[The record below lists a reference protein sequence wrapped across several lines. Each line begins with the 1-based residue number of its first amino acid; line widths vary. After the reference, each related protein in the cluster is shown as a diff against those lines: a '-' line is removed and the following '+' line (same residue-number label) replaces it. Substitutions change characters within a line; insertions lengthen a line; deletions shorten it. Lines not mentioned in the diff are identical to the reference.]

1 MTNKKLKLAAMSVAL
16 TACVAAQP
24 MAAHA
29 VEGPDPAEDNAAP
42 QAEPVAESSTPAPV
56 AEEGEKQEK
65 VGEQEEFFPPPVNE
79 EAKSEEQAPA
89 FGPGTKTDDI
99 IIDYKPAEKPEEPG
113 ESGKDGETDGSEG
126 SGETDETEN
135 PDGTYVKGDVIDN
148 SKKDEATGKDGKIG
162 EATKEETPDSSSSTT
177 VVDPDAE
184 VKKGDPVV
192 GKDEDGNTTI
202 TTPTETT
209 GTETTTTTGTGKADS
224 STTITDTKKGEEINL
239 DDELGKDVR
248 PDWKTDKDA
257 KLGDYTVDKVEPAKD
272 GNSKTLTLK
281 KTSPTEE
288 KEMAA
293 EDIAKL
299 LDVPEGGV
307 EKKEELDEE
316 GNPKTTYT
324 LKKEEISTDE
334 NGNTVTR
341 VTYYKITGNTV
352 ETTTETTLVLK
363 VEKGTVDVNNED
375 LTTEIELPSITAKNT
390 DETKTDVIEISS
402 EKLGEMLQD
411 EYYNNVTGEYV
422 YTENVDGKEYTYK
435 VKKMED
441 SKPLTNAQL
450 AERLGEGFTGDDNG
464 VYYKGEK
471 LTFDQMEAVRKT
483 LSYTVE
489 VTEVTKT
496 PGQVEGGQE
505 SIESAKET
513 AKLEAIKAA
522 LTDAARNAGIN
533 VETDDFK
540 NQLNTIDPTGK
551 GQLNLSYTD
560 ADGNVHTVTLRYN
573 GATVSA
579 PQPGTPDSSKDT
591 ETRKDVT
598 DNVITGTA
606 YVTGSNTWT
615 ESGSLNG
622 TYVKPGSGELPSLDG
637 WTIASKDPEKGTTT
651 YKKEDTVTS
660 PDGTS
665 TKITRTC
672 TITESSASLSDT
684 EKEEIAWAELLNQ
697 HPEYKNKDELKAA
710 GYNINI
716 SSMDFS
722 GIKCV
727 EWTIDELSESTK
739 TDAKDLNDKLVIPGG
754 KNWSIDEKA
763 RTITVDGKTYDKVTK
778 TNDGYTCTVEDKNG
792 VKTTYTFTKQAG
804 APLTPEEIQTAL
816 AGQYSVSADSIRLNA
831 DGKTATFTKGNETIT
846 VDYSTLSETLTVRKD
861 VHTSSS
867 VTDIIKDNKDLEKA
881 YDELWKQIQ
890 EIQSKLLPGEE
901 LWIGNLEV
909 TDKTEKTDIIKYF
922 TTAISPENMS
932 KDELIKA
939 LQEQERIAKNSTY
952 VANKGSDYEETKKN
966 YYSGE
971 KTDEFKSFSK
981 APDGS
986 KIEVYWKLTWWGGYY
1001 YYTDA
1006 NGQEVR
1012 VHSNTVHYE
1021 EQRDDIGHLD
1031 LASGSKLDLL
1041 PDKDDKVDQ
1050 TDCVLVSKNLK
1061 LEWNYDAGNLV
1072 NGKGNQLVGLD
1083 SKISWDDEGG
1093 EGNGHYEYDR
1103 GTPNNCPDK
1112 SAYYK
1117 LTGTVAYDP
1126 IKENGS
1132 IKLYQ
1137 GQRGDYWTPGI
1148 SAEDQAINAYLKA
1161 TGSSKTAASLTK
1173 KERDAIVGTYV
1184 VQIGTTGTNSTGESG
1199 YQVYLKSS
1207 ELTAYGYMTRDANT
1221 CINSTYK
1228 RQDGTWG
1235 YVGGYDLMISKLTQV
1250 SEGKV
1255 VGQTESTIK
1264 TITAPLSIRSSQD
1277 FANRLLE
1284 LNKQTTTHKT
1294 SESATAYG
1302 ENTSGGFD
1310 GAYTQNKSET
1320 VTGSGTGKGH
1330 YTTFTEVLKK
1340 LFTGSG
1346 SKEHDEGKVSYT
1358 YRTTDKVD
1366 TTPVSKETVTT
1377 TDAHVD
1383 YNYTSIETRTVT
1395 VNGEETVIVPPVT
1408 PPVDP
1413 DTPDGP
1419 VEDET
1424 PDEVM
1429 TPETPE
1435 LPAVQD
1441 AAPDEVVLPAEPEL
1455 PAVQDATALPQTGV
1469 NWMAALGMAFSG
1481 MLLTIAG
1488 AFASLKYKEK
1498 H

>member
-29 VEGPDPAEDNAAP
+29 VEGPDSVEDNAAP
-42 QAEPVAESSTPAPV
+42 QAEPAPV
-56 AEEGEKQEK
+56 EGKTAEGEVEGEEEKQE
-65 VGEQEEFFPPPVNE
+65 EFVPPVND
-79 EAKSEEQAPA
+79 EAKKDDQAPA

-113 ESGKDGETDGSEG
+113 KSGEDGEVDGSEG
-126 SGETDETEN
+126 SDETDETEN

-184 VKKGDPVV
+184 VKKGESVV

-248 PDWKTDKDA
+248 PDWSTDEKA
-257 KLGDYTVDKVEPAKD
+257 KLGDYTVKEVEPAKD

-281 KTSPTEE
+281 KTSEPET
-288 KEMAA
+288 KKMSA
-293 EDIAKL
+293 EDVAKL
-299 LDVPEGGV
+299 LDVPEDGV
-307 EKKEELDEE
+307 EKKTDDE
-316 GNPKTTYT
+316 GKTTYI
-324 LKKEEISTDE
+324 LKKEETSTDE

-363 VEKGTVDVNNED
+363 VEKGTVDVDNED
-375 LTTEIELPSITAKNT
+375 LTTEIKLPSITAKNT

-402 EKLGEMLQD
+402 EKLGKMLD
-411 EYYNNVTGEYV
+411 DKNYNKDTGEYV
-422 YTENVDGKEYTYK
+422 YTETVDGKEYTYK
-435 VKKMED
+435 VKKTENT
-441 SKPLTNAQL
+441 KPLTPAQL
-450 AERLGEGFTGDDNG
+450 AERLGEGFTADDNG

-471 LTFDQMEAVRKT
+471 LNFDQMKAVRKT

-505 SIESAKET
+505 SIKSAEET

-684 EKEEIAWAELLNQ
+684 EKEEIAWNELQ
-697 HPEYKNKDELKAA
+697 NKTGKDKATLIQE
-710 GYNINI
+710 GYSIDI
-716 SSMDFS
+716 GSMDFS
-722 GIKCV
+722 GIKRV

-816 AGQYSVSADSIRLNA
+816 AVQYSVSADSIRLNA

-881 YDELWKQIQ
+881 YDDLWKQIQ

-986 KIEVYWKLTWWGGYY
+986 KIEVYWKSTWWGGYY

-1072 NGKGNQLVGLD
+1072 NGKGNQPVGLD

-1093 EGNGHYEYDR
+1093 EGDGHYEYDR
-1103 GTPNNCPDK
+1103 GNPNNCPDK

-1137 GQRGDYWTPGI
+1137 GGYDGWHWV

-1173 KERDAIVGTYV
+1173 KERNAIVGTYV
-1184 VQIGTTGTNSTGESG
+1184 VKIGTTGTNSTGESG
-1199 YQVYLKSS
+1199 YQVYLKTS
-1207 ELTAYGYMTRDANT
+1207 ELTAYGYMSRDANT

-1228 RQDGTWG
+1228 RQTNSWD

-1284 LNKQTTTHKT
+1284 LNQQTTTHKT
-1294 SESATAYG
+1294 SERATAYG

-1310 GAYTQNKSET
+1310 GAYTQDKSET

-1340 LFTGSG
+1340 LFSGKGETSYDTGS
-1346 SKEHDEGKVSYT
+1346 VSYS
-1358 YRTTDKVD
+1358 YRTTDKVN

-1408 PPVDP
+1408 PPE
-1413 DTPDGP
+1413 TP

-1424 PDEVM
+1424 PDEVV

>member
-29 VEGPDPAEDNAAP
+29 VEGPDSVEDNAAP
-42 QAEPVAESSTPAPV
+42 QAEPAPV
-56 AEEGEKQEK
+56 EGKTAEGEVEGEEEKQE
-65 VGEQEEFFPPPVNE
+65 EFVPPEND
-79 EAKSEEQAPA
+79 EAKKDDQAPA

-99 IIDYKPAEKPEEPG
+99 IIDYKPAEKPDETGKSG
-113 ESGKDGETDGSEG
+113 EDGETDGSEG

-184 VKKGDPVV
+184 VKKGESVV

-209 GTETTTTTGTGKADS
+209 GTQTTTTTGTGKADS
-224 STTITDTKKGEEINL
+224 STTTITDTKKGDQIDLNE
-239 DDELGKDVR
+239 ELGEVR
-248 PDWKTDKDA
+248 PDWSTDKDA
-257 KLGDYTVDKVEPAKD
+257 KLGDYTVNKVEPAKD
-272 GNSKTLTLK
+272 GNSKELTLK
-281 KTSPTEE
+281 KTSEPET
-288 KEMAA
+288 KEMSA
-293 EDIAKL
+293 EDVAKL

-307 EKKEELDEE
+307 EKKTDDE
-316 GNPKTTYT
+316 GNTTYT
-324 LKKEEISTDE
+324 LKKEETSTDE

-341 VTYYKITGNTV
+341 VTYYEITGNSV
-352 ETTTETTLVLK
+352 KTTTETTLVLK
-363 VEKGTVDVNNED
+363 VEKGTVDVDNED

-402 EKLGEMLQD
+402 EKLGEMLKD
-411 EYYNNVTGEYV
+411 KYYNNDTGEYV
-422 YTENVDGKEYTYK
+422 YTETDANGKEYTYK
-435 VKKMED
+435 VKKTED
-441 SKPLTNAQL
+441 TKQLTNEQL
-450 AERLGEGFTGDDNG
+450 ANRLGEGFTSDADG
-464 VYYKGEK
+464 VYYNGEK
-471 LTFDQMEAVRKT
+471 LTFDQMDAVRKT

-522 LTDAARNAGIN
+522 LTDAAKKTGIN
-533 VETDDFK
+533 VDSEDFK

-560 ADGNVHTVTLRYN
+560 ADGNVHTVTLRYD

-579 PQPGTPDSSKDT
+579 PQPGSSDPSKDT

-606 YVTGSNTWT
+606 YVNGSNTWT

-637 WTIASKDPEKGTTT
+637 WTIASKDPEKGTTI

-660 PDGTS
+660 PDGTI

-672 TITESSASLSDT
+672 TITESSAPLSDT
-684 EKEEIAWAELLNQ
+684 EKEEIAWKALQ
-697 HPEYKNKDELKAA
+697 NKTGKDKATLIQE
-710 GYNINI
+710 GYSIDI
-716 SSMDFS
+716 GSMDFS
-722 GIKCV
+722 GIKRV

-739 TDAKDLNDKLVIPGG
+739 TDAKDLHDKLVIPGG

-763 RTITVDGKTYDKVTK
+763 GTITVDGKTYDKVTK
-778 TNDGYTCTVEDKNG
+778 TADGYTCTVEDKNG

-831 DGKTATFTKGNETIT
+831 DGKTATFTKGDETIT

-881 YDELWKQIQ
+881 YDALWKQIQ
-890 EIQSKLLPGEE
+890 EIQSKLQPGEE
-901 LWIGNLEV
+901 LWIG
-909 TDKTEKTDIIKYF
+909 KTKIDSTTKKEDIIKYF
-922 TTAISPENMS
+922 TKAISPENMS

-939 LQEQERIAKNSTY
+939 LQEQERIAKSSTY

-986 KIEVYWKLTWWGGYY
+986 KIEVYWKSTWLLGGYY

-1012 VHSNTVHYE
+1012 VDSNTVHYE

-1041 PDKDDKVDQ
+1041 PNEDGKVDQ
-1050 TDCVLVSKNLK
+1050 TDCVLVSKGLK
-1061 LEWNYDAGNLV
+1061 LEWNYDAGKLV
-1072 NGKGNQLVGLD
+1072 NGKDNQTVGLD

-1093 EGNGHYEYDR
+1093 EGSGHYEYDR
-1103 GTPNNCPDK
+1103 GNRNNNPDK

-1126 IKENGS
+1126 IKDKDGS

-1137 GQRGDYWTPGI
+1137 GQWGDYWNPGI
-1148 SAEDQAINAYLKA
+1148 SAEDEAINAYLKA
-1161 TGSSKTAASLTK
+1161 TGSSKTYRDLTT
-1173 KERDAIVGTYV
+1173 KERNAIVGTYV
-1184 VQIGTTGTNSTGESG
+1184 VKIGTTDTNSTGESG
-1199 YQVYLKSS
+1199 YQVYRKTS
-1207 ELTAYGYMTRDANT
+1207 ELTAYGYMSRDANT

-1228 RQDGTWG
+1228 RQNGTWD

-1294 SESATAYG
+1294 SESATASG
-1302 ENTSGGFD
+1302 ENTSGGFN
-1310 GAYTQNKSET
+1310 GAYTQDKSET

-1340 LFTGSG
+1340 FFTGSG

-1358 YRTTDKVD
+1358 HRTTDKVN

-1377 TDAHVD
+1377 TDAHVG

-1395 VNGEETVIVPPVT
+1395 VDGEETVIV

-1424 PDEVM
+1424 PDEVV

-1435 LPAVQD
+1435 LPPVQD
-1441 AAPDEVVLPAEPEL
+1441 ATPDDAAPETPVLPSDAVL
-1455 PAVQDATALPQTGV
+1455 PAVQDALPQTGV

-1481 MLLTIAG
+1481 MLLTIVG
-1488 AFASLKYKEK
+1488 AFTSLKYKEK

>member
-1 MTNKKLKLAAMSVAL
+1 M
-16 TACVAAQP
+16 
-24 MAAHA
+24 
-29 VEGPDPAEDNAAP
+29 
-42 QAEPVAESSTPAPV
+42 
-56 AEEGEKQEK
+56 
-65 VGEQEEFFPPPVNE
+65 NE

-99 IIDYKPAEKPEEPG
+99 TIDYKPAEKPEQPG
-113 ESGKDGETDGSEG
+113 KSGEDGEADGSEG

-162 EATKEETPDSSSSTT
+162 EAAKEETPDSSSSTT

-239 DDELGKDVR
+239 DDELGQDVR
-248 PDWKTDKDA
+248 PDWKTNKDA
-257 KLGDYTVDKVEPAKD
+257 KLGGYTVDKVEPAKD

-281 KTSPTEE
+281 KTSEPET
-288 KEMAA
+288 KEMSA
-293 EDIAKL
+293 EDVAKL

-352 ETTTETTLVLK
+352 ETTTETTLKLK
-363 VEKGTVDVNNED
+363 VEKGTVDVDEKD

-402 EKLGEMLQD
+402 EKLGEMLKD
-411 EYYNNVTGEYV
+411 EYYNNDTGEYV
-422 YTENVDGKEYTYK
+422 YTETDANGKEYTYK
-435 VKKMED
+435 VKKTED
-441 SKPLTNAQL
+441 TKPLTNKQL
-450 AERLGEGFTGDDNG
+450 ADRLGEGFTGDDNG

-471 LTFDQMEAVRKT
+471 LNLDQMEAVRKT

-505 SIESAKET
+505 SIESAEET

-522 LTDAARNAGIN
+522 LTDAAKKTGIN
-533 VETDDFK
+533 VDSEDFK

-560 ADGNVHTVTLRYN
+560 ADGNVHTVTLRYD

-579 PQPGTPDSSKDT
+579 PQPGSSDPSKDT

-651 YKKEDTVTS
+651 YKKEETVTS

-672 TITESSASLSDT
+672 TITESSASLTDA
-684 EKEEIAWAELLNQ
+684 EKEEIAWKELQ
-697 HPEYKNKDELKAA
+697 NKSGKDKATLLQE
-710 GYNINI
+710 GYSIDI
-716 SSMDFS
+716 GSMDFS
-722 GIKCV
+722 GIKRV
-727 EWTIDELSESTK
+727 EWTVDTLSESTK
-739 TDAKDLNDKLVIPGG
+739 TDTKDLNDKLVIPGG

-763 RTITVDGKTYDKVTK
+763 GTITVDGNIYRNVTK
-778 TNDGYTCTVEDKNG
+778 TDDGYTCTVEDKNG
-792 VKTTYTFTKQAG
+792 VKTTYTFTKKAG

-831 DGKTATFTKGNETIT
+831 DGKTATFTKGDETIT

-890 EIQSKLLPGEE
+890 EIRSKLQPGEE
-901 LWIGNLEV
+901 LWIG
-909 TDKTEKTDIIKYF
+909 KTKIDSTTQKEDIIKYF
-922 TTAISPENMS
+922 TKAISPENMS

-939 LQEQERIAKNSTY
+939 LQEQERIAKSSTY

-971 KTDEFKSFSK
+971 KTDEFKYFSK

-986 KIEVYWKLTWWGGYY
+986 KIEVYWKSTWGWNGYY

-1012 VHSNTVHYE
+1012 VHSNTVHSE
-1021 EQRDDIGHLD
+1021 EQRDDIKHLD

-1041 PDKDDKVDQ
+1041 PDEDGKVNQ

-1061 LEWNYDAGNLV
+1061 LEWNYDAGKLV
-1072 NGKGNQLVGLD
+1072 NGKDNQTVGLD

-1093 EGNGHYEYDR
+1093 EGSGHYEYDR
-1103 GTPNNCPDK
+1103 GNRNNNPDK

-1126 IKENGS
+1126 IKDKDGS

-1137 GQRGDYWTPGI
+1137 GQWGDYWNPGI
-1148 SAEDQAINAYLKA
+1148 SAEDEAINAYLKA
-1161 TGSSKTAASLTK
+1161 TGSSKTYRDLTT
-1173 KERDAIVGTYV
+1173 KERNAIVGTYV
-1184 VQIGTTGTNSTGESG
+1184 VKIGTTGTNSTGESG

-1235 YVGGYDLMISKLTQV
+1235 YVGGYDLMISELTQV
-1250 SEGKV
+1250 REGKV

-1294 SESATAYG
+1294 SERATASG
-1302 ENTSGGFD
+1302 ENTSGGFN
-1310 GAYTQNKSET
+1310 GAYTQDKSET

-1340 LFTGSG
+1340 FFTGSG

-1358 YRTTDKVD
+1358 HRTTDKVN

-1377 TDAHVD
+1377 TDAHVG
-1383 YNYTSIETRTVT
+1383 YNYTSIETRKVT

-1408 PPVDP
+1408 PPE
-1413 DTPDGP
+1413 TP

-1424 PDEVM
+1424 PDEVVM

-1435 LPAVQD
+1435 LPPVQD
-1441 AAPDEVVLPAEPEL
+1441 ATPDTPVLPSDAVL
-1455 PAVQDATALPQTGV
+1455 PAVQDALPQTGV

>member
-29 VEGPDPAEDNAAP
+29 VEGPDSVEDNAVP
-42 QAEPVAESSTPAPV
+42 QAEPAPV
-56 AEEGEKQEK
+56 EGKTAEGEVEGEEEKQE
-65 VGEQEEFFPPPVNE
+65 EFVPPVND
-79 EAKSEEQAPA
+79 EAKKDDQAPA

-113 ESGKDGETDGSEG
+113 E
-126 SGETDETEN
+126 TDETEN

-148 SKKDEATGKDGKIG
+148 NKKNEETGEDGKIG

-209 GTETTTTTGTGKADS
+209 GTQTTTTTGTGKADS
-224 STTITDTKKGEEINL
+224 ETTITDTKKGEEINL
-239 DDELGKDVR
+239 NEELGEVR

-257 KLGDYTVDKVEPAKD
+257 TLGGYTVKEVEPSED

-281 KTSPTEE
+281 KTSEPET
-288 KEMAA
+288 KEMSA
-293 EDIAKL
+293 EDVAKL

-307 EKKEELDEE
+307 EKKTDDE
-316 GNPKTTYT
+316 GNTTYT
-324 LKKEEISTDE
+324 LKKEETATDE

-341 VTYYKITGNTV
+341 VTYYKITGTTV

-435 VKKMED
+435 VKKTED
-441 SKPLTNAQL
+441 SKPLTNKQL
-450 AERLGEGFTGDDNG
+450 AARLGEGFSVDADGD
-464 VYYKGEK
+464 VCYKGEK
-471 LTFDQMEAVRKT
+471 LTFDQKEAVRKT

-505 SIESAKET
+505 SIKSAEET

-560 ADGNVHTVTLRYN
+560 ADGNVHTVTLHYD

-722 GIKCV
+722 GIKRV

-763 RTITVDGKTYDKVTK
+763 GTITVDGKTYDKVTK

-816 AGQYSVSADSIRLNA
+816 AGQYSVPADSIRLNA

-986 KIEVYWKLTWWGGYY
+986 KIEVYWKSTWWGGYY

-1072 NGKGNQLVGLD
+1072 NGKGNQPVGLD

-1093 EGNGHYEYDR
+1093 EGDGHYEYDR
-1103 GTPNNCPDK
+1103 GNPNNCPDK

-1148 SAEDQAINAYLKA
+1148 SAEDQAINAYLEA
-1161 TGSSKTAASLTK
+1161 TGSNKTAKDLSP
-1173 KERDAIVGTYV
+1173 KERNAIVGTYV
-1184 VQIGTTGTNSTGESG
+1184 VKIGTTGTNSTGESG
-1199 YQVYLKSS
+1199 YQVYLKTS

-1284 LNKQTTTHKT
+1284 LNQQTTTHKT
-1294 SESATAYG
+1294 SERATAYG

-1310 GAYTQNKSET
+1310 GAYTQDKSET

-1340 LFTGSG
+1340 LFSGKGETSYDTGS
-1346 SKEHDEGKVSYT
+1346 VSYS
-1358 YRTTDKVD
+1358 YRTTDKVN

-1395 VNGEETVIVPPVT
+1395 VNGEETVIVPPV
-1408 PPVDP
+1408 DP

-1424 PDEVM
+1424 PDEVV

-1435 LPAVQD
+1435 LPPVQD
-1441 AAPDEVVLPAEPEL
+1441 ATPDDAAPETPVLPSDVVL
-1455 PAVQDATALPQTGV
+1455 PAVQDALPQTGV

>member
-1 MTNKKLKLAAMSVAL
+1 M
-16 TACVAAQP
+16 
-24 MAAHA
+24 
-29 VEGPDPAEDNAAP
+29 
-42 QAEPVAESSTPAPV
+42 
-56 AEEGEKQEK
+56 
-65 VGEQEEFFPPPVNE
+65 NE

-99 IIDYKPAEKPEEPG
+99 TIDYKPAAKPEEPG
-113 ESGKDGETDGSEG
+113 E
-126 SGETDETEN
+126 TDEPET
-135 PDGTYVKGDVIDN
+135 PGDTHLKGDVIDN
-148 SKKDEATGKDGKIG
+148 SKKDEATGEDGKIG

-239 DDELGKDVR
+239 DDELGKGVR

-257 KLGDYTVDKVEPAKD
+257 KLGDYTVDKVENSKD
-272 GNSKTLTLK
+272 GNSKELTLK
-281 KTSPTEE
+281 KTSEPET
-288 KEMAA
+288 KEMSA
-293 EDIAKL
+293 EDVAKL
-299 LDVPEGGV
+299 LDVPEDGV
-307 EKKEELDEE
+307 EKKTDDE
-316 GNPKTTYT
+316 GKTTYT
-324 LKKEEISTDE
+324 LKKEETSTDE

-341 VTYYKITGNTV
+341 TTYYEITGNSV
-352 ETTTETTLVLK
+352 KTTTETTLKLK
-363 VEKGTVDVNNED
+363 VEKGTETKKDQD
-375 LTTEIELPSITAKNT
+375 LSTEAELPDSITVKNGKSELKVSKDILEKALDNGGTYT
-390 DETKTDVIEISS
+390 DTDKNITYTVTKKEESS
-402 EKLGEMLQD
+402 TKLSNE
-411 EYYNNVTGEYV
+411 
-422 YTENVDGKEYTYK
+422 
-435 VKKMED
+435 
-441 SKPLTNAQL
+441 QL
-450 AERLGEGFTGDDNG
+450 AKRLGDGFTYNAADDSIS
-464 VYYKGEK
+464 YKGEK
-471 LTFDQMEAVRKT
+471 LTISQNDVYRKL
-483 LSYTVE
+483 LSYDVT
-489 VTEVTKT
+489 VTETIKNE
-496 PGQVEGGQE
+496 GQVEGGQA
-505 SIESAKET
+505 SIDKANND

-522 LTDAARNAGIN
+522 LTDAAKKTGIN
-533 VETDDFK
+533 VDSEDFK

-573 GATVSA
+573 GATVSTDL
-579 PQPGTPDSSKDT
+579 GTPDSSKDT
-591 ETRKDVT
+591 ETREDVKDYTV
-598 DNVITGTA
+598 TGTA

-622 TYVKPGSGELPSLDG
+622 TYVKPGSGKLPSLDG

-651 YKKEDTVTS
+651 YKKEETVTS

-672 TITESSASLSDT
+672 TITESSASLSDA
-684 EKEEIAWAELLNQ
+684 EKEEIAWKELQ
-697 HPEYKNKDELKAA
+697 NKTGKDKATLLQE
-710 GYNINI
+710 GYSIDI
-716 SSMDFS
+716 GSMDFS
-722 GIKCV
+722 GIKRV
-727 EWTIDELSESTK
+727 EWTIDTLSESTK
-739 TDAKDLNDKLVIPGG
+739 TDTKDLNDKLVIPGG
-754 KNWSIDEKA
+754 KNWSIDENA
-763 RTITVDGKTYDKVTK
+763 GTITVDGNIYRNVTK
-778 TNDGYTCTVEDKNG
+778 TDDGYTCTVEDKNG

-831 DGKTATFTKGNETIT
+831 DGKTATFTKGDETIT

-867 VTDIIKDNKDLEKA
+867 VTGIIKDDKDLEKA

-890 EIQSKLLPGEE
+890 EIQSKLQPGEE
-901 LWIGNLEV
+901 LRIGE
-909 TDKTEKTDIIKYF
+909 TKIDSTTKKEDIIKYF
-922 TTAISPENMS
+922 TKAISPDDMS

-939 LQEQERIAKNSTY
+939 LQEQERIAKSSTY

-971 KTDEFKSFSK
+971 KTDEFKYFSK
-981 APDGS
+981 APDDS
-986 KIEVYWKLTWWGGYY
+986 KIEVYWKWTWWGGYY

-1012 VHSNTVHYE
+1012 VHSNTVHSE

-1041 PDKDDKVDQ
+1041 PDEDGKVNQ

-1061 LEWNYDAGNLV
+1061 LEWNYDAGKLV
-1072 NGKGNQLVGLD
+1072 NGKDNQTVGLD

-1093 EGNGHYEYDR
+1093 EGSGHYEYDR
-1103 GTPNNCPDK
+1103 GNRNNNPDK

-1126 IKENGS
+1126 IKDKDGS

-1137 GQRGDYWTPGI
+1137 GQWGDYWNPGI
-1148 SAEDQAINAYLKA
+1148 SAEDEAINAYLKA
-1161 TGSSKTAASLTK
+1161 TGSSKTYRDLTT
-1173 KERDAIVGTYV
+1173 KERNAIVGTYV
-1184 VQIGTTGTNSTGESG
+1184 VKIGTTGTNSTGESG

-1207 ELTAYGYMTRDANT
+1207 ELTAYGYMSRDANT

-1235 YVGGYDLMISKLTQV
+1235 YVGGYDLMISELTQV
-1250 SEGKV
+1250 REGKV

-1277 FANRLLE
+1277 FAKRLLE
-1284 LNKQTTTHKT
+1284 LNKQTTTTHKT
-1294 SESATAYG
+1294 GEGATAYG
-1302 ENTSGGFD
+1302 ENTSGDFD
-1310 GAYTQNKSET
+1310 GTYTQKKSET
-1320 VTGSGTGKGH
+1320 VEGSGTGKGH

-1340 LFTGSG
+1340 IFSGSG
-1346 SKEHDEGKVSYT
+1346 SKEHDEGSVSYT
-1358 YRTTDKVD
+1358 HRTTDKVN

-1377 TDAHVD
+1377 TDAHVG

-1408 PPVDP
+1408 PPE
-1413 DTPDGP
+1413 TP

-1424 PDEVM
+1424 PDEVV

-1435 LPAVQD
+1435 LPPVQD
-1441 AAPDEVVLPAEPEL
+1441 ATPDAPVLPSDAVL
-1455 PAVQDATALPQTGV
+1455 PAVQDALPQTGV

>member
-29 VEGPDPAEDNAAP
+29 VEGPDSVEDNAVP
-42 QAEPVAESSTPAPV
+42 QAEPAPV
-56 AEEGEKQEK
+56 EGKTAEGEVEGEEEKQE
-65 VGEQEEFFPPPVNE
+65 EFVPPEND
-79 EAKSEEQAPA
+79 EAKKDDQAPA
-89 FGPGTKTDDI
+89 FGPGTNTDDI
-99 IIDYKPAEKPEEPG
+99 IIDYKPAEKPD
-113 ESGKDGETDGSEG
+113 ESGE

-257 KLGDYTVDKVEPAKD
+257 KLGGYTVDKVEPAKD

-281 KTSPTEE
+281 KTSEPET
-288 KEMAA
+288 KKMSA
-293 EDIAKL
+293 EDVAKL

-307 EKKEELDEE
+307 EKKTDDE
-316 GNPKTTYT
+316 GNTTYT
-324 LKKEEISTDE
+324 LKKEETSTDE

-341 VTYYKITGNTV
+341 VTYYEITGNSV
-352 ETTTETTLVLK
+352 KTTTETTLKLK
-363 VEKGTVDVNNED
+363 VEKGTETKKDQD
-375 LTTEIELPSITAKNT
+375 LSTEAELPDSITVKNGKSELKVSKDILEKALDNGGTYT
-390 DETKTDVIEISS
+390 DTDKNITYTVTKKEESS
-402 EKLGEMLQD
+402 TKLSNE
-411 EYYNNVTGEYV
+411 
-422 YTENVDGKEYTYK
+422 
-435 VKKMED
+435 
-441 SKPLTNAQL
+441 QL
-450 AERLGEGFTGDDNG
+450 AKRLGDGFTYNAADDSIS
-464 VYYKGEK
+464 YKGEK
-471 LTFDQMEAVRKT
+471 LTISQNDVYRKL
-483 LSYTVE
+483 LSYDVT
-489 VTEVTKT
+489 VTETIKNE
-496 PGQVEGGQE
+496 GQVEGGQA
-505 SIESAKET
+505 SIDKANND

-522 LTDAARNAGIN
+522 LTDAAKKTGIN
-533 VETDDFK
+533 VDSEDFK

-560 ADGNVHTVTLRYN
+560 ADGNVHTVTLCYD

-579 PQPGTPDSSKDT
+579 PEPSSSDPSKNT
-591 ETRKDVT
+591 ETREDIKDYTV
-598 DNVITGTA
+598 TGTA

-622 TYVKPGSGELPSLDG
+622 TYVKPGSGELPSLEG
-637 WTIASKDPEKGTTT
+637 WTFDGIDTEKGTTT
-651 YKKEDTVTS
+651 YKKEETVTS

-665 TKITRTC
+665 TKIIRTC
-672 TITESSASLSDT
+672 TITESSASLSDA
-684 EKEEIAWAELLNQ
+684 EKADIAWAELLKQ
-697 HPEYKNKDELKAA
+697 HPEYKNEDELKAA
-710 GYNINI
+710 GYNIDI
-716 SSMDFS
+716 GSMDFS
-722 GIKCV
+722 GIKRV
-727 EWTIDELSESTK
+727 EWTIGTLSESTK
-739 TDAKDLNDKLVIPGG
+739 TDTKDLNDKLVIPGG

-763 RTITVDGKTYDKVTK
+763 GTITVDGDIYRNVTK

-831 DGKTATFTKGNETIT
+831 DGKTATFTKGDETIT

-890 EIQSKLLPGEE
+890 EIRSKLPPDEE

-909 TDKTEKTDIIKYF
+909 TDKTKKTDIIKYF

-986 KIEVYWKLTWWGGYY
+986 KIEVYWKWTLWGGYY

-1072 NGKGNQLVGLD
+1072 NGKDNQPVGLD

-1093 EGNGHYEYDR
+1093 EGDGHYEYDR

-1184 VQIGTTGTNSTGESG
+1184 VKIGTTDTNSTGESG
-1199 YQVYLKSS
+1199 YQVYLKTS

-1340 LFTGSG
+1340 LFSGKGETSYDTGS
-1346 SKEHDEGKVSYT
+1346 VSYS
-1358 YRTTDKVD
+1358 YRTPDEVITSA
-1366 TTPVSKETVTT
+1366 VSKTTKTT

-1408 PPVDP
+1408 PPE
-1413 DTPDGP
+1413 TP

-1424 PDEVM
+1424 PDEVV

-1435 LPAVQD
+1435 LPPVQD
-1441 AAPDEVVLPAEPEL
+1441 AAPDDAAPETPVLPSDAVL
-1455 PAVQDATALPQTGV
+1455 PAVQDALPQTGV

>member
-42 QAEPVAESSTPAPV
+42 QAEPAPV
-56 AEEGEKQEK
+56 EGKTAEGEVEGEEEKQE
-65 VGEQEEFFPPPVNE
+65 EFVPPEND
-79 EAKSEEQAPA
+79 EAKKDDQAPA
-89 FGPGTKTDDI
+89 FGPSTKTDDI

-113 ESGKDGETDGSEG
+113 KSGEDGEADGSEG

-257 KLGDYTVDKVEPAKD
+257 KLGGYTVDKVEPAKD

-281 KTSPTEE
+281 KTSEPET
-288 KEMAA
+288 KEMSA
-293 EDIAKL
+293 EDVAKL
-299 LDVPEGGV
+299 LDVPEDGV
-307 EKKEELDEE
+307 EKKTDDE
-316 GNPKTTYT
+316 GNTTYT
-324 LKKEEISTDE
+324 LKKEETSTDE

-341 VTYYKITGNTV
+341 TTYYEITGNTV
-352 ETTTETTLVLK
+352 ETTTETTLKLK
-363 VEKGTVDVNNED
+363 VEKGTETKKDQD
-375 LTTEIELPSITAKNT
+375 LSTEAELPDSITVKNGKSELKVSKDILEKALDNGGTYT
-390 DETKTDVIEISS
+390 DTDKNITYTVTKKEESS
-402 EKLGEMLQD
+402 TKLSNE
-411 EYYNNVTGEYV
+411 
-422 YTENVDGKEYTYK
+422 
-435 VKKMED
+435 
-441 SKPLTNAQL
+441 QL
-450 AERLGEGFTGDDNG
+450 AKRLGDGFTYNAADDSIS
-464 VYYKGEK
+464 YKGEK
-471 LTFDQMEAVRKT
+471 LTISQNDVYRKL
-483 LSYTVE
+483 LSYDVT
-489 VTEVTKT
+489 VTETIKNE
-496 PGQVEGGQE
+496 GQVEGGQA
-505 SIESAKET
+505 SIDKANND

-522 LTDAARNAGIN
+522 LTDAAKKTGIN
-533 VETDDFK
+533 VDSEDFK

-560 ADGNVHTVTLRYN
+560 ADGNVHTVTLRYD

-606 YVTGSNTWT
+606 YVPGSNTWT

-622 TYVKPGSGELPSLDG
+622 TYVKPGSGELPSLEG
-637 WTIASKDPEKGTTT
+637 WTFDGIDTEKGTTT
-651 YKKEDTVTS
+651 YKKEETVTS

-672 TITESSASLSDT
+672 TITESSASLSDA
-684 EKEEIAWAELLNQ
+684 EKADIAWAELLKQ
-697 HPEYKNKDELKAA
+697 HPEYKNEDELKAA
-710 GYNINI
+710 GYNIDI
-716 SSMDFS
+716 GSMDFS
-722 GIKCV
+722 GIKRV
-727 EWTIDELSESTK
+727 EWTIGTLSESTK
-739 TDAKDLNDKLVIPGG
+739 TDTKDLNDKLVIPGG
-754 KNWSIDEKA
+754 KNWSIDENA
-763 RTITVDGKTYDKVTK
+763 GTITVDGNIYRNVTK
-778 TNDGYTCTVEDKNG
+778 TDDGYTCTVEDKNG

-901 LWIGNLEV
+901 LWIG
-909 TDKTEKTDIIKYF
+909 KTKIDSTTKKEDIIKYF
-922 TTAISPENMS
+922 TKAISPENMS

-986 KIEVYWKLTWWGGYY
+986 KIEVYWKSTWLWYGYY

-1012 VHSNTVHYE
+1012 VDNNTVHYE

-1041 PDKDDKVDQ
+1041 PDEDGKVDQ

-1072 NGKGNQLVGLD
+1072 NGKGNQPVGLD

-1093 EGNGHYEYDR
+1093 KGDGHYEYDR
-1103 GTPNNCPDK
+1103 GNSNNCPDK

-1148 SAEDQAINAYLKA
+1148 SAEDEAINAYLKA
-1161 TGSSKTAASLTK
+1161 TGSNKTAASLTK

-1235 YVGGYDLMISKLTQV
+1235 YVGGYDLMISELTQV

-1277 FANRLLE
+1277 FAKRLLE
-1284 LNKQTTTHKT
+1284 LNKQTTTTHKT
-1294 SESATAYG
+1294 GEGATAYG

-1310 GAYTQNKSET
+1310 GAYTQDKSET

-1340 LFTGSG
+1340 IFSGSG

-1358 YRTTDKVD
+1358 HRTTDNVN

-1377 TDAHVD
+1377 TAAHVD

-1424 PDEVM
+1424 PDEVV

-1435 LPAVQD
+1435 LPPVQD
-1441 AAPDEVVLPAEPEL
+1441 ATPDAPVLPSDVVL
-1455 PAVQDATALPQTGV
+1455 PAVQDALPQTGV

-1481 MLLTIAG
+1481 MLLMVVG
-1488 AFASLKYKEK
+1488 AFTSLKYKEK

>member
-1 MTNKKLKLAAMSVAL
+1 M
-16 TACVAAQP
+16 
-24 MAAHA
+24 
-29 VEGPDPAEDNAAP
+29 
-42 QAEPVAESSTPAPV
+42 
-56 AEEGEKQEK
+56 
-65 VGEQEEFFPPPVNE
+65 
-79 EAKSEEQAPA
+79 
-89 FGPGTKTDDI
+89 
-99 IIDYKPAEKPEEPG
+99 
-113 ESGKDGETDGSEG
+113 
-126 SGETDETEN
+126 
-135 PDGTYVKGDVIDN
+135 
-148 SKKDEATGKDGKIG
+148 
-162 EATKEETPDSSSSTT
+162 
-177 VVDPDAE
+177 DPDAE

-209 GTETTTTTGTGKADS
+209 GTQTTTTTGTGKADS
-224 STTITDTKKGEEINL
+224 STTITDTKKGEEIDL

-248 PDWKTDKDA
+248 PNWKTDKDA
-257 KLGDYTVDKVEPAKD
+257 KLGDYTVDKVEPAED
-272 GNSKTLTLK
+272 GNSKELTLK

-288 KEMAA
+288 KEMSA
-293 EDIAKL
+293 EDVAKL

-316 GNPKTTYT
+316 GNPKTTYI
-324 LKKEEISTDE
+324 LKKEETSTDE

-341 VTYYKITGNTV
+341 VTYYEITGNSV
-352 ETTTETTLVLK
+352 KTTTETTLKLK
-363 VEKGTVDVNNED
+363 VEKGTETKKDQD
-375 LTTEIELPSITAKNT
+375 LSTEAELPDSITVKNGKSELKVSKDILEKALDNGGTYT
-390 DETKTDVIEISS
+390 DTDKNITYTVTKKEESS
-402 EKLGEMLQD
+402 TKLSNE
-411 EYYNNVTGEYV
+411 
-422 YTENVDGKEYTYK
+422 
-435 VKKMED
+435 
-441 SKPLTNAQL
+441 QL
-450 AERLGEGFTGDDNG
+450 AKRLGDGFTYNAADDSIS
-464 VYYKGEK
+464 YKGEK
-471 LTFDQMEAVRKT
+471 LTISQNDVYRKL
-483 LSYTVE
+483 LSYDVT
-489 VTEVTKT
+489 VTETIKNE
-496 PGQVEGGQE
+496 GQVEGGQA
-505 SIESAKET
+505 SIDKANND

-522 LTDAARNAGIN
+522 LTDAAKKTGIN
-533 VETDDFK
+533 VDSEDFK

-560 ADGNVHTVTLRYN
+560 ADGNVHTVTLRYD

-579 PQPGTPDSSKDT
+579 PQPGSSDPSKDT

-606 YVTGSNTWT
+606 YVNGSNTWT

-622 TYVKPGSGELPSLDG
+622 TYVKPGSGELPSLEG
-637 WTIASKDPEKGTTT
+637 WTFDGIDTEKGTTT
-651 YKKEDTVTS
+651 YKKEETVTS

-672 TITESSASLSDT
+672 TITESSASLSDA
-684 EKEEIAWAELLNQ
+684 EKADIAWAELLKQ
-697 HPEYKNKDELKAA
+697 HPEYKNEDELKAA
-710 GYNINI
+710 GYNIDI

-722 GIKCV
+722 GIKRV

-754 KNWSIDEKA
+754 KNWSIDENTG
-763 RTITVDGKTYDKVTK
+763 TITVDGNIYRNVTK
-778 TNDGYTCTVEDKNG
+778 TDDGYTCTVEDKNG
-792 VKTTYTFTKQAG
+792 VKTTYTFTKKAG

-831 DGKTATFTKGNETIT
+831 DGKTATFTKGDETIT

-867 VTDIIKDNKDLEKA
+867 VTGIIKDDKDLEKA

-890 EIQSKLLPGEE
+890 EIQSKLQPGEE
-901 LWIGNLEV
+901 LRIGE
-909 TDKTEKTDIIKYF
+909 TKIDSTTKKEDIIKYF
-922 TTAISPENMS
+922 TKAISPDNMS

-971 KTDEFKSFSK
+971 KTGEFKYFSK

-986 KIEVYWKLTWWGGYY
+986 KIEVYWKSTWGWNGYY

-1012 VHSNTVHYE
+1012 VHSNTVHSE

-1041 PDKDDKVDQ
+1041 PDEDGKVNQ

-1061 LEWNYDAGNLV
+1061 LEWNYDAGKLV
-1072 NGKGNQLVGLD
+1072 NGKDNQTVGLD

-1093 EGNGHYEYDR
+1093 EGSGHYEYDR
-1103 GTPNNCPDK
+1103 GNRNNNPDK

-1137 GQRGDYWTPGI
+1137 GGYDGWYWV

-1184 VQIGTTGTNSTGESG
+1184 VKIGTTGTNSTGESG

-1207 ELTAYGYMTRDANT
+1207 ELTAYGYMSRDANT

-1235 YVGGYDLMISKLTQV
+1235 YVGGYDLMISELTQV
-1250 SEGKV
+1250 REGKV

-1302 ENTSGGFD
+1302 ENTSGDFD
-1310 GAYTQNKSET
+1310 GTYTQKKSET
-1320 VTGSGTGKGH
+1320 VEGSGTGKGH

-1340 LFTGSG
+1340 IFSGSG

-1358 YRTTDKVD
+1358 HRTTDNVN

-1377 TDAHVD
+1377 TDAHVG

-1408 PPVDP
+1408 PPE
-1413 DTPDGP
+1413 TP

-1424 PDEVM
+1424 PDEVV

-1441 AAPDEVVLPAEPEL
+1441 ATPDAPVLPSDAVL
-1455 PAVQDATALPQTGV
+1455 PAVQDALPQTGV

>member
-1 MTNKKLKLAAMSVAL
+1 M
-16 TACVAAQP
+16 
-24 MAAHA
+24 
-29 VEGPDPAEDNAAP
+29 
-42 QAEPVAESSTPAPV
+42 
-56 AEEGEKQEK
+56 
-65 VGEQEEFFPPPVNE
+65 NE

-99 IIDYKPAEKPEEPG
+99 TIDYKPAEKPEQPG
-113 ESGKDGETDGSEG
+113 KSGEDGEADGSEG

-162 EATKEETPDSSSSTT
+162 TATKEETPDSSSSTT

-224 STTITDTKKGEEINL
+224 STTITDTKKGEEIDL

-257 KLGDYTVDKVEPAKD
+257 KLGGYTVDKVEPAKD

-281 KTSPTEE
+281 KTSEPET
-288 KEMAA
+288 KEMSA
-293 EDIAKL
+293 EDVAKL
-299 LDVPEGGV
+299 LDVPEDGV
-307 EKKEELDEE
+307 EKKTDDE
-316 GNPKTTYT
+316 GKTTYI
-324 LKKEEISTDE
+324 LKKEETSTDE

-352 ETTTETTLVLK
+352 ETTTETTLKLK
-363 VEKGTVDVNNED
+363 VEKGTVDVDEKD

-402 EKLGEMLQD
+402 EKLGEMLKD
-411 EYYNNVTGEYV
+411 EYYNNDTGEYV
-422 YTENVDGKEYTYK
+422 YTETDANGKEYTYK
-435 VKKMED
+435 VKKTED
-441 SKPLTNAQL
+441 TKPLTNKQL
-450 AERLGEGFTGDDNG
+450 ADRLGEGFTGDDNG

-471 LTFDQMEAVRKT
+471 LNLDQMEAVRKT

-505 SIESAKET
+505 SIKSAEET

-522 LTDAARNAGIN
+522 LTDAAKKTGIN
-533 VETDDFK
+533 VDSEDFK

-560 ADGNVHTVTLRYN
+560 ADGNVHTVTLRYD

-579 PQPGTPDSSKDT
+579 PQPGSSDPSKDT

-622 TYVKPGSGELPSLDG
+622 TYVKPGSGELPSFDG

-651 YKKEDTVTS
+651 YKKEETVTS

-722 GIKCV
+722 GIKRV
-727 EWTIDELSESTK
+727 EWTIDTLSESTK
-739 TDAKDLNDKLVIPGG
+739 TDTKDLNDKLVIPGG
-754 KNWSIDEKA
+754 KNWSIDENA
-763 RTITVDGKTYDKVTK
+763 GTITVDGNIYRNVTK
-778 TNDGYTCTVEDKNG
+778 TDDGYTCTVEDKNG
-792 VKTTYTFTKQAG
+792 VKTTYTFTKKAG

-901 LWIGNLEV
+901 LWIG
-909 TDKTEKTDIIKYF
+909 KTKIDSTTKKEDIIKYF
-922 TTAISPENMS
+922 TKAISPENMS

-986 KIEVYWKLTWWGGYY
+986 KIEVYWKSTWLWYGYY

-1012 VHSNTVHYE
+1012 VDNNTVHSE

-1041 PDKDDKVDQ
+1041 PDEDGKVDQ

-1072 NGKGNQLVGLD
+1072 NGKGNQPVGLD

-1093 EGNGHYEYDR
+1093 KGDGHYEYDR
-1103 GTPNNCPDK
+1103 GNSNNCPDK

-1148 SAEDQAINAYLKA
+1148 SAEDEAINAYLKA
-1161 TGSSKTAASLTK
+1161 TGSNKTAASLTK

-1235 YVGGYDLMISKLTQV
+1235 YVGGYDLMISELTQV

-1277 FANRLLE
+1277 FAKRLLE
-1284 LNKQTTTHKT
+1284 LNKQTTTTHKT
-1294 SESATAYG
+1294 GEGATAYG
-1302 ENTSGGFD
+1302 ENTSGDFD
-1310 GAYTQNKSET
+1310 GTYTQKKSET
-1320 VTGSGTGKGH
+1320 VEGSGTGKGH

-1340 LFTGSG
+1340 IFSGSG
-1346 SKEHDEGKVSYT
+1346 SKEHDEGSVSYT
-1358 YRTTDKVD
+1358 HRTTDKVN

-1377 TDAHVD
+1377 TDAHVG

-1408 PPVDP
+1408 PPE
-1413 DTPDGP
+1413 TP

-1424 PDEVM
+1424 PDEVV
-1429 TPETPE
+1429 TPETPKLPPVQDATPDAPVLPSDAV

-1441 AAPDEVVLPAEPEL
+1441 
-1455 PAVQDATALPQTGV
+1455 ALPQTGV

>member
-1 MTNKKLKLAAMSVAL
+1 M
-16 TACVAAQP
+16 
-24 MAAHA
+24 
-29 VEGPDPAEDNAAP
+29 
-42 QAEPVAESSTPAPV
+42 
-56 AEEGEKQEK
+56 
-65 VGEQEEFFPPPVNE
+65 NE

-89 FGPGTKTDDI
+89 FGPGIKTDDI
-99 IIDYKPAEKPEEPG
+99 TIDYKPAAKPEEPG
-113 ESGKDGETDGSEG
+113 E
-126 SGETDETEN
+126 TDEPET
-135 PDGTYVKGDVIDN
+135 PGDTHLKGDVIDN
-148 SKKDEATGKDGKIG
+148 SKKDEATGEDGKIG
-162 EATKEETPDSSSSTT
+162 TATKEETPDSSSSTT

-257 KLGDYTVDKVEPAKD
+257 KLGDYTVDKVEPAED
-272 GNSKTLTLK
+272 GNSKELTLK

-307 EKKEELDEE
+307 EKKTDNE
-316 GNPKTTYT
+316 GNTTYT
-324 LKKEEISTDE
+324 LKKEETSTDE

-341 VTYYKITGNTV
+341 VTYYEITGNSVKTR
-352 ETTTETTLVLK
+352 TETTLKLK
-363 VEKGTVDVNNED
+363 VEKGTVDVDEKD
-375 LTTEIELPSITAKNT
+375 LTTKVELPSITAKNT

-402 EKLGEMLQD
+402 EKLGEMLKD

-435 VKKMED
+435 VKKTENT
-441 SKPLTNAQL
+441 KPLTNEQL
-450 AERLGEGFTGDDNG
+450 ANRLGEGFTADANG

-471 LTFDQMEAVRKT
+471 LNLDQMEAVRKT
-483 LSYTVE
+483 LSYTVA
-489 VTEVTKT
+489 VTEITKNE
-496 PGQVEGGQE
+496 GQVEGGQE
-505 SIESAKET
+505 SIKSAEET

-522 LTDAARNAGIN
+522 LTDAAKKTGIN
-533 VETDDFK
+533 VDSEDFK

-560 ADGNVHTVTLRYN
+560 VDGNVHTVTLRYD

-579 PQPGTPDSSKDT
+579 PQPGSSDPSKNT
-591 ETRKDVT
+591 ETREDVKDNTV
-598 DNVITGTA
+598 TGTA

-622 TYVKPGSGELPSLDG
+622 TYVKPGSGKLPSLDG

-651 YKKEDTVTS
+651 YKKEETVTS

-672 TITESSASLSDT
+672 TITELSASLTDT
-684 EKEEIAWAELLNQ
+684 EKEEIAWKELQ
-697 HPEYKNKDELKAA
+697 NKTGKDKATLLQE
-710 GYNINI
+710 GYSIDI
-716 SSMDFS
+716 GSMDFS
-722 GIKCV
+722 GIKRV
-727 EWTIDELSESTK
+727 EWTIDTLSESTK
-739 TDAKDLNDKLVIPGG
+739 TDTKDLNDKLVIPGG
-754 KNWSIDEKA
+754 KNWSIDENA
-763 RTITVDGKTYDKVTK
+763 GTITVDGNIYRNVTK

-792 VKTTYTFTKQAG
+792 VKTTYTFTKKAG

-831 DGKTATFTKGNETIT
+831 DGKTATFTKGDETIT

-867 VTDIIKDNKDLEKA
+867 VTGIIKDDKDLEKA

-890 EIQSKLLPGEE
+890 EIQSKLQPGEE
-901 LWIGNLEV
+901 LRIGE
-909 TDKTEKTDIIKYF
+909 TKIDSTTKKEDIIKYF
-922 TTAISPENMS
+922 TKAISPDNMS

-939 LQEQERIAKNSTY
+939 LQEQERIAKSSTY

-971 KTDEFKSFSK
+971 KTGEFKYFSK

-986 KIEVYWKLTWWGGYY
+986 KIEVYWKSTWGWNGYY

-1012 VHSNTVHYE
+1012 VHSNTVHSE

-1041 PDKDDKVDQ
+1041 PDEDGKVNQ

-1072 NGKGNQLVGLD
+1072 NGKGNQTVGLD

-1093 EGNGHYEYDR
+1093 KGSGHYEYDR
-1103 GTPNNCPDK
+1103 GDPNKNPDK

-1137 GQRGDYWTPGI
+1137 GGYDGWHWV
-1148 SAEDQAINAYLKA
+1148 SAEDQAINAYLKE
-1161 TGSSKTAASLTK
+1161 TGSNKTAASLTK

-1184 VQIGTTGTNSTGESG
+1184 VKIGTTGTNSTGESG

-1235 YVGGYDLMISKLTQV
+1235 YVGGYDLMISELTQV
-1250 SEGKV
+1250 REGKV

-1277 FANRLLE
+1277 FAKRLLE
-1284 LNKQTTTHKT
+1284 LNKQTTTTHKT
-1294 SESATAYG
+1294 GEGATAYG

-1310 GAYTQNKSET
+1310 GTYTQKKSET
-1320 VTGSGTGKGH
+1320 VEGSGTGKGH

-1340 LFTGSG
+1340 IFSGSG
-1346 SKEHDEGKVSYT
+1346 SKEHDEGSVSYT
-1358 YRTTDKVD
+1358 HRTTDKVN

-1377 TDAHVD
+1377 TDAHVG

-1408 PPVDP
+1408 PPE
-1413 DTPDGP
+1413 TP

-1424 PDEVM
+1424 PDEVV

-1435 LPAVQD
+1435 LPPVQD
-1441 AAPDEVVLPAEPEL
+1441 ATPDAPVLPSDAVL
-1455 PAVQDATALPQTGV
+1455 PAVQDALPQTGV

>member
-29 VEGPDPAEDNAAP
+29 VEGPDSVEDNAAP
-42 QAEPVAESSTPAPV
+42 QAEPVVENSTPAPV
-56 AEEGEKQEK
+56 AEEGEKQEE
-65 VGEQEEFFPPPVNE
+65 VGEQEEFVPPVND
-79 EAKSEEQAPA
+79 EAKKDDQAPA

-99 IIDYKPAEKPEEPG
+99 AIDYKPAEKPEEP
-113 ESGKDGETDGSEG
+113 
-126 SGETDETEN
+126 GETDETEN

-148 SKKDEATGKDGKIG
+148 NKKNEETGKDGKIG

-248 PDWKTDKDA
+248 PNWKTDKDA
-257 KLGDYTVDKVEPAKD
+257 KLGGYTVDKVEPAKD

-281 KTSPTEE
+281 KTSEPET
-288 KEMAA
+288 KKMSA
-293 EDIAKL
+293 EDVAKL

-324 LKKEEISTDE
+324 LKKEETSTDE

-341 VTYYKITGNTV
+341 VTYYEITGNSVKTR
-352 ETTTETTLVLK
+352 TETTLKLK
-363 VEKGTVDVNNED
+363 VEKGTVDVDEKD

-402 EKLGEMLQD
+402 EKLGEMLKD
-411 EYYNNVTGEYV
+411 EYYNNDTGEYV
-422 YTENVDGKEYTYK
+422 YTETDANGKEYTYK
-435 VKKMED
+435 VKKTED
-441 SKPLTNAQL
+441 TKQLTNKQL
-450 AERLGEGFTGDDNG
+450 ADRLGEGFTGDDNG

-471 LTFDQMEAVRKT
+471 LTFDQKEAVRKT

-489 VTEVTKT
+489 VTEITKT

-560 ADGNVHTVTLRYN
+560 ADGNVHTVTLCYD

-579 PQPGTPDSSKDT
+579 PQPGSSDPSKDT

-606 YVTGSNTWT
+606 YVNGSNTWT

-637 WTIASKDPEKGTTT
+637 WTVDTNDPEKGTTI

-660 PDGTS
+660 PDGTI

-722 GIKCV
+722 GIKRV
-727 EWTIDELSESTK
+727 EWTIDEFSESTK
-739 TDAKDLNDKLVIPGG
+739 TNAKDLNDKLVIPGG

-816 AGQYSVSADSIRLNA
+816 AGQYSVPADSIRLNA
-831 DGKTATFTKGNETIT
+831 DGKTATFTKGDETIT

-890 EIQSKLLPGEE
+890 EIQSKLQPGEE

-932 KDELIKA
+932 RDELIKA
-939 LQEQERIAKNSTY
+939 LQEQERIAKSSTY

-986 KIEVYWKLTWWGGYY
+986 KIEVYWKWTRWGGYY

-1041 PDKDDKVDQ
+1041 PDKDGNVDQ

-1072 NGKGNQLVGLD
+1072 NGKDNQPVGLD

-1093 EGNGHYEYDR
+1093 KGKGNGHYEYDR
-1103 GTPNNCPDK
+1103 GNPNNCPDK

-1126 IKENGS
+1126 IKENGN

-1137 GQRGDYWTPGI
+1137 GGFDDYWHWV

-1173 KERDAIVGTYV
+1173 KERNAIVGTYV
-1184 VQIGTTGTNSTGESG
+1184 VKIGTTDTNSTGESG
-1199 YQVYLKSS
+1199 YQVYLKTS
-1207 ELTAYGYMTRDANT
+1207 ELTAYGYMSRDANT

-1294 SESATAYG
+1294 SERATASG

-1310 GAYTQNKSET
+1310 GAYTQDKSET

-1358 YRTTDKVD
+1358 YRTTDNVD

-1424 PDEVM
+1424 PDEVV

-1435 LPAVQD
+1435 LPPVQD
-1441 AAPDEVVLPAEPEL
+1441 ATPDDAAPETPVLPSDAVL
-1455 PAVQDATALPQTGV
+1455 PAVQDALPQTGV

>member
-1 MTNKKLKLAAMSVAL
+1 M
-16 TACVAAQP
+16 
-24 MAAHA
+24 
-29 VEGPDPAEDNAAP
+29 
-42 QAEPVAESSTPAPV
+42 
-56 AEEGEKQEK
+56 
-65 VGEQEEFFPPPVNE
+65 NE
-79 EAKSEEQAPA
+79 EAKKDDQAPA
-89 FGPGTKTDDI
+89 FGPGTKTEDI
-99 IIDYKPAEKPEEPG
+99 TIDYKPAEKPEEP
-113 ESGKDGETDGSEG
+113 D
-126 SGETDETEN
+126 ETDEPET
-135 PDGTYVKGDVIDN
+135 PGDTHLKGDVIDN
-148 SKKDEATGKDGKIG
+148 SKKNEETGEDGKIG

-239 DDELGKDVR
+239 DDELGQDVR
-248 PDWKTDKDA
+248 PDWKTDKDD
-257 KLGDYTVDKVEPAKD
+257 KLGGYTVDKVEPAED
-272 GNSKTLTLK
+272 GNSKELTLK
-281 KTSPTEE
+281 KTSEPET
-288 KEMAA
+288 KEMSA
-293 EDIAKL
+293 EDVAKL

-341 VTYYKITGNTV
+341 VTYYEITGNSV
-352 ETTTETTLVLK
+352 KTTTETTLKLK
-363 VEKGTVDVNNED
+363 VEKGTETKKDQD
-375 LTTEIELPSITAKNT
+375 LSTEAELPDSITVKNGKSELKVSKDILEKALDNGGTYT
-390 DETKTDVIEISS
+390 DTDKNITYTVTKKEESS
-402 EKLGEMLQD
+402 TKLSNE
-411 EYYNNVTGEYV
+411 
-422 YTENVDGKEYTYK
+422 
-435 VKKMED
+435 
-441 SKPLTNAQL
+441 QL
-450 AERLGEGFTGDDNG
+450 AKRLGDGFTYNAADDSIS
-464 VYYKGEK
+464 YKGEK
-471 LTFDQMEAVRKT
+471 LTISQNDVYRKL
-483 LSYTVE
+483 LSYDVT
-489 VTEVTKT
+489 VTETIKNE
-496 PGQVEGGQE
+496 GQVEGGQA
-505 SIESAKET
+505 SIDKANND

-522 LTDAARNAGIN
+522 LTDAAKKTGIN
-533 VETDDFK
+533 VDSEDFK

-560 ADGNVHTVTLRYN
+560 ADGNVHTVTLRYD

-579 PQPGTPDSSKDT
+579 PQPGSSDPSKDT
-591 ETRKDVT
+591 ETREDIKDYTV
-598 DNVITGTA
+598 TGTA

-622 TYVKPGSGELPSLDG
+622 TYVKPGSGELPSLEG
-637 WTIASKDPEKGTTT
+637 WTFDGIDTEKGTTT
-651 YKKEDTVTS
+651 YKKEETVTS

-672 TITESSASLSDT
+672 TITESSASLSDA
-684 EKEEIAWAELLNQ
+684 EKEEIAWKELQ
-697 HPEYKNKDELKAA
+697 NKTGKDKATLLQE
-710 GYNINI
+710 GYSIDI
-716 SSMDFS
+716 GSMDFS
-722 GIKCV
+722 GIKRV
-727 EWTIDELSESTK
+727 EWTIDTLSESTK
-739 TDAKDLNDKLVIPGG
+739 TDTKDLNDKLVIPGG
-754 KNWSIDEKA
+754 KNWSIDENA
-763 RTITVDGKTYDKVTK
+763 GTITVDGNIYRNVTK
-778 TNDGYTCTVEDKNG
+778 TDDGYTCTVEDKNG
-792 VKTTYTFTKQAG
+792 VKTTYTFTKKAG

-831 DGKTATFTKGNETIT
+831 DGKTATFTKGDETIT

-867 VTDIIKDNKDLEKA
+867 VTGIIKDDKDLEKA

-890 EIQSKLLPGEE
+890 EIQSKLQPGEE
-901 LWIGNLEV
+901 LRIGE
-909 TDKTEKTDIIKYF
+909 TKIDSTTKKEDIIKYF
-922 TTAISPENMS
+922 TKAISPDNMS

-971 KTDEFKSFSK
+971 KTGEFKYFSK

-986 KIEVYWKLTWWGGYY
+986 KIEVYWKSTWGWNGYY

-1006 NGQEVR
+1006 NGHEVR
-1012 VHSNTVHYE
+1012 VDSNTVHSE

-1031 LASGSKLDLL
+1031 RASGSKLDLL
-1041 PDKDDKVDQ
+1041 PDEDGKVNQ

-1061 LEWNYDAGNLV
+1061 LEWNYDAGKLV
-1072 NGKGNQLVGLD
+1072 NGKDNQTVGLD

-1093 EGNGHYEYDR
+1093 EGDGHYEYDR
-1103 GTPNNCPDK
+1103 GNPNKNPDK

-1126 IKENGS
+1126 IKDKDGS

-1137 GQRGDYWTPGI
+1137 GQWGDYWNPGI
-1148 SAEDQAINAYLKA
+1148 SAEDEAINAYLKA
-1161 TGSSKTAASLTK
+1161 TGSSKTYRDLTT
-1173 KERDAIVGTYV
+1173 KERNAIVGTYV
-1184 VQIGTTGTNSTGESG
+1184 VKIGTTGTNSTGESG

-1207 ELTAYGYMTRDANT
+1207 ELTAYGYMSRDANT

-1235 YVGGYDLMISKLTQV
+1235 YVGGYDLMISELTQV
-1250 SEGKV
+1250 REGKV

-1277 FANRLLE
+1277 FAKRLLE
-1284 LNKQTTTHKT
+1284 LNKQTTTTHKT
-1294 SESATAYG
+1294 GEGATAYG
-1302 ENTSGGFD
+1302 ENTSGDFD
-1310 GAYTQNKSET
+1310 GTYTQKKSET
-1320 VTGSGTGKGH
+1320 VEGSGTGKGH

-1340 LFTGSG
+1340 IFSGSG
-1346 SKEHDEGKVSYT
+1346 SKEHDEGSVSYT
-1358 YRTTDKVD
+1358 HRTTDKVN

-1377 TDAHVD
+1377 TDAHVG

-1408 PPVDP
+1408 PPE
-1413 DTPDGP
+1413 TP

-1424 PDEVM
+1424 PDEVV

-1435 LPAVQD
+1435 LPPVQD
-1441 AAPDEVVLPAEPEL
+1441 ATPDAPVLPSDAVL
-1455 PAVQDATALPQTGV
+1455 PAVQDALPQTGV

>member
-1 MTNKKLKLAAMSVAL
+1 M
-16 TACVAAQP
+16 
-24 MAAHA
+24 
-29 VEGPDPAEDNAAP
+29 
-42 QAEPVAESSTPAPV
+42 
-56 AEEGEKQEK
+56 
-65 VGEQEEFFPPPVNE
+65 NE

-99 IIDYKPAEKPEEPG
+99 TIDYKPAEKPEQPG
-113 ESGKDGETDGSEG
+113 KSGEDGEADGSEG

-162 EATKEETPDSSSSTT
+162 EAAKEETPDSSSSTT

-184 VKKGDPVV
+184 VKKGESVV

-224 STTITDTKKGEEINL
+224 STTITDTKKGEEIDL

-257 KLGDYTVDKVEPAKD
+257 KLGGYTVDKVEPAKD

-281 KTSPTEE
+281 KTSEPET
-288 KEMAA
+288 KEMSA
-293 EDIAKL
+293 EDVAKL
-299 LDVPEGGV
+299 LDVPEDGV
-307 EKKEELDEE
+307 EKKTDDE
-316 GNPKTTYT
+316 GKTTYI
-324 LKKEEISTDE
+324 LKKEETSTDE

-363 VEKGTVDVNNED
+363 VEKGTVDVDDKD
-375 LTTEIELPSITAKNT
+375 LTTKVELPSITAKNT

-411 EYYNNVTGEYV
+411 EYYNNITGEYV

-435 VKKMED
+435 VKKTENT
-441 SKPLTNAQL
+441 KPLTHAQL
-450 AERLGEGFTGDDNG
+450 AERLGEGFTADDNG

-471 LTFDQMEAVRKT
+471 LTFDEMEAVRKT

-505 SIESAKET
+505 SIKSAEET

-522 LTDAARNAGIN
+522 LTDAAKKTGIN
-533 VETDDFK
+533 VDSEDFK

-560 ADGNVHTVTLRYN
+560 ADGNVHTVTLRYD

-579 PQPGTPDSSKDT
+579 PQPGSSDPSKDT

-598 DNVITGTA
+598 DNTVTGTA

-651 YKKEDTVTS
+651 YKKEETVTS

-672 TITESSASLSDT
+672 TITESSASLTDT
-684 EKEEIAWAELLNQ
+684 EKEEIAWKELQ
-697 HPEYKNKDELKAA
+697 NKTGKDKATLLQE
-710 GYNINI
+710 GYSIDI
-716 SSMDFS
+716 GSMDFS
-722 GIKCV
+722 GIKRV
-727 EWTIDELSESTK
+727 EWTIDTLSESTK
-739 TDAKDLNDKLVIPGG
+739 TDTKDLNDKLVIPGG
-754 KNWSIDEKA
+754 KNWSIDENA
-763 RTITVDGKTYDKVTK
+763 GTITVDGNIYRNVTK

-792 VKTTYTFTKQAG
+792 VKTTYTFTKKAG

-831 DGKTATFTKGNETIT
+831 DGKTATFTKGDETIT

-890 EIQSKLLPGEE
+890 EIQNKLQPDEE
-901 LWIGNLEV
+901 LWIG
-909 TDKTEKTDIIKYF
+909 KTKIDSTTKKEDIIKYF
-922 TTAISPENMS
+922 TKAISPENMS

-939 LQEQERIAKNSTY
+939 LQEQERIAKSSTY

-971 KTDEFKSFSK
+971 KTDEFKYFSK

-986 KIEVYWKLTWWGGYY
+986 KIEVYWKWTRWGGYY

-1012 VHSNTVHYE
+1012 VHSNTVHSE

-1041 PDKDDKVDQ
+1041 PDEDGKVNQ
-1050 TDCVLVSKNLK
+1050 TDCVLVSKDLK

-1072 NGKGNQLVGLD
+1072 NGKGNQTVGLD

-1093 EGNGHYEYDR
+1093 EGSGHYEYDR
-1103 GTPNNCPDK
+1103 GNRNNNPDK

-1126 IKENGS
+1126 IKDKDGS

-1137 GQRGDYWTPGI
+1137 GQWGDYWNPGI
-1148 SAEDQAINAYLKA
+1148 SAEDEAINAYLKA
-1161 TGSSKTAASLTK
+1161 TGSSKTYRDLTT
-1173 KERDAIVGTYV
+1173 KERNAIVGTYV
-1184 VQIGTTGTNSTGESG
+1184 VKIGTTGTNSTGESG

-1207 ELTAYGYMTRDANT
+1207 ELTAYGYMSRDANT

-1235 YVGGYDLMISKLTQV
+1235 YVGGYDLMISELTQV

-1255 VGQTESTIK
+1255 IGQTESTIK

-1277 FANRLLE
+1277 FAKRLLE

-1294 SESATAYG
+1294 GEGATAYG
-1302 ENTSGGFD
+1302 ENTSGDFD
-1310 GAYTQNKSET
+1310 GAYTQKKSET
-1320 VTGSGTGKGH
+1320 VEGSGTGKGH

-1340 LFTGSG
+1340 IFSGSG
-1346 SKEHDEGKVSYT
+1346 SKEHDEGSVSYT
-1358 YRTTDKVD
+1358 HRTTDKVN

-1377 TDAHVD
+1377 TNAHVD

-1408 PPVDP
+1408 P
-1413 DTPDGP
+1413 DGP

-1424 PDEVM
+1424 PDEVV

-1435 LPAVQD
+1435 LPPVQD
-1441 AAPDEVVLPAEPEL
+1441 ATPDAPVLPSDAVL
-1455 PAVQDATALPQTGV
+1455 PAVQDALPQTGV

-1488 AFASLKYKEK
+1488 AFASLRYKEK

>member
-1 MTNKKLKLAAMSVAL
+1 MTNKNLKLAAMSVAL

-24 MAAHA
+24 LVAHA
-29 VEGPDPAEDNAAP
+29 VDAPAEPEGKDADPKAALEEGADLKGQEENAP
-42 QAEPVAESSTPAPV
+42 EGKDQVEAPV
-56 AEEGEKQEK
+56 NKEAPKEDQE
-65 VGEQEEFFPPPVNE
+65 
-79 EAKSEEQAPA
+79 PA
-89 FGPGTKTDDI
+89 FAPDTESKDVE
-99 IIDYKPAEKPEEPG
+99 IDYKDPQPDP
-113 ESGKDGETDGSEG
+113 KDPDT
-126 SGETDETEN
+126 TITE
-135 PDGTYVKGDVIDN
+135 GDVIDT
-148 SKKDEATGKDGKIG
+148 SKKDEETGETGKIG

-248 PDWKTDKDA
+248 PDWSTDEKA
-257 KLGDYTVDKVEPAKD
+257 KLGGYTVDKVEPAKD

-281 KTSPTEE
+281 KTSEPET
-288 KEMAA
+288 KKMSA
-293 EDIAKL
+293 EDVAKL
-299 LDVPEGGV
+299 LDVPEDGV
-307 EKKEELDEE
+307 EKKTDDE
-316 GNPKTTYT
+316 GKTTYI
-324 LKKEEISTDE
+324 LKKEETSTDE

-435 VKKMED
+435 VKKTED

-522 LTDAARNAGIN
+522 LTDAAQNAGIN

-560 ADGNVHTVTLRYN
+560 ADGNVHTVTLRYD

-579 PQPGTPDSSKDT
+579 PQPGSSDPSKDT

-606 YVTGSNTWT
+606 YVNGSNTWT

-637 WTIASKDPEKGTTT
+637 WTVDTNDPEKGTTI

-660 PDGTS
+660 PDGTI

-722 GIKCV
+722 GIKRV

-763 RTITVDGKTYDKVTK
+763 GTITVDGKTYDKVTK

-867 VTDIIKDNKDLEKA
+867 VTDIIKDDKDLEKA

-890 EIQSKLLPGEE
+890 EIQSKLQPGEE

-952 VANKGSDYEETKKN
+952 VANAGSKYEETKKN

-971 KTDEFKSFSK
+971 TESK
-981 APDGS
+981 YYYQPWGGS
-986 KIEVYWKLTWWGGYY
+986 KIEVTPAGQPGWY
-1001 YYTDA
+1001 YYTNDKGEKEYVPWWDVERQDTR
-1006 NGQEVR
+1006 N
-1012 VHSNTVHYE
+1012 
-1021 EQRDDIGHLD
+1021 DIGHLD

-1041 PDKDDKVDQ
+1041 PDKDGKVDQ
-1050 TDCVLVSKNLK
+1050 TDCVLVSKDLK

-1072 NGKGNQLVGLD
+1072 NGKGNQTVGLD

-1093 EGNGHYEYDR
+1093 KGNGHYEYDR
-1103 GTPNNCPDK
+1103 GDPNNNPDK

-1126 IKENGS
+1126 IKDKDGS

-1148 SAEDQAINAYLKA
+1148 SAEDQAINAYLEA
-1161 TGSSKTAASLTK
+1161 TGSNKTAKDLSP
-1173 KERDAIVGTYV
+1173 KERNAIVGTYV
-1184 VQIGTTGTNSTGESG
+1184 VKIGTTDTNSTGESG
-1199 YQVYLKSS
+1199 YQVYLKTS

-1235 YVGGYDLMISKLTQV
+1235 YVGGYDLMISELTQV
-1250 SEGKV
+1250 REGKV

-1294 SESATAYG
+1294 SESATASG

-1340 LFTGSG
+1340 LFSG
-1346 SKEHDEGKVSYT
+1346 KVETTYDEGKVSYT
-1358 YRTTDKVD
+1358 HRTTDKVN

-1408 PPVDP
+1408 PPE
-1413 DTPDGP
+1413 TP

-1424 PDEVM
+1424 PDEVV

-1435 LPAVQD
+1435 LPPVQD
-1441 AAPDEVVLPAEPEL
+1441 ATPDDAAPETPVLPSDAVL
-1455 PAVQDATALPQTGV
+1455 PAVQDALPQTGV

>member
-1 MTNKKLKLAAMSVAL
+1 M
-16 TACVAAQP
+16 
-24 MAAHA
+24 
-29 VEGPDPAEDNAAP
+29 
-42 QAEPVAESSTPAPV
+42 
-56 AEEGEKQEK
+56 
-65 VGEQEEFFPPPVNE
+65 NE
-79 EAKSEEQAPA
+79 EAKKDDQAPA

-99 IIDYKPAEKPEEPG
+99 TIDYKPAEKPEEP
-113 ESGKDGETDGSEG
+113 
-126 SGETDETEN
+126 GETDETEN

-239 DDELGKDVR
+239 DDELGQDVR

-257 KLGDYTVDKVEPAKD
+257 KLGGYTVDKVEPAED
-272 GNSKTLTLK
+272 GNSKELTLK
-281 KTSPTEE
+281 KTSEPET
-288 KEMAA
+288 KEMSA
-293 EDIAKL
+293 EDVAKL

-307 EKKEELDEE
+307 EKKTDDE
-316 GNPKTTYT
+316 GNTTYT
-324 LKKEEISTDE
+324 LKKEETSTDE

-341 VTYYKITGNTV
+341 VTYYEITGNSV
-352 ETTTETTLVLK
+352 KTTTETTLKLK
-363 VEKGTVDVNNED
+363 VEKGTETKKDQD
-375 LTTEIELPSITAKNT
+375 LSTEAELPDSITVKNGKSELKVSKDILEKALDNGGTYT
-390 DETKTDVIEISS
+390 DTDKNITYTVTKKEESS
-402 EKLGEMLQD
+402 TKLSNE
-411 EYYNNVTGEYV
+411 
-422 YTENVDGKEYTYK
+422 
-435 VKKMED
+435 
-441 SKPLTNAQL
+441 QL
-450 AERLGEGFTGDDNG
+450 AKRLGDGFTYNAADDSIS
-464 VYYKGEK
+464 YKGEK
-471 LTFDQMEAVRKT
+471 LTISQNDVYRKL
-483 LSYTVE
+483 LSYDVT
-489 VTEVTKT
+489 VTETIKNE
-496 PGQVEGGQE
+496 GQVEGGQA
-505 SIESAKET
+505 SIDKANND

-522 LTDAARNAGIN
+522 LTDAAKKTGIN
-533 VETDDFK
+533 VDSEDFK

-560 ADGNVHTVTLRYN
+560 ADGNVHTVTLCYD

-579 PQPGTPDSSKDT
+579 PEPGSSDPSKNT
-591 ETRKDVT
+591 ETREDIKDYTV
-598 DNVITGTA
+598 TGTA

-622 TYVKPGSGELPSLDG
+622 TYVKPGSGELPSLEG
-637 WTIASKDPEKGTTT
+637 WTFDGIDTEKGTTT
-651 YKKEDTVTS
+651 YKKEETVTS

-672 TITESSASLSDT
+672 TIKESSASLTDA
-684 EKEEIAWAELLNQ
+684 EKEEIAWKELQ
-697 HPEYKNKDELKAA
+697 NKSGKDKATLLQE
-710 GYNINI
+710 GYSIDI
-716 SSMDFS
+716 GSMDFS
-722 GIKCV
+722 GIKRV
-727 EWTIDELSESTK
+727 EWTIDTLSESTK
-739 TDAKDLNDKLVIPGG
+739 TDTKDLNDKLVIPGG
-754 KNWSIDEKA
+754 KNWSIDENA
-763 RTITVDGKTYDKVTK
+763 GTITVDGNIYRNVTK
-778 TNDGYTCTVEDKNG
+778 TDDGYTCTVEDKNG
-792 VKTTYTFTKQAG
+792 VKTTYTFTKKAG

-831 DGKTATFTKGNETIT
+831 DGKTATFTKGDETIT

-867 VTDIIKDNKDLEKA
+867 VTGIIKDDKDLEKA

-890 EIQSKLLPGEE
+890 EIQSKLQPGEE
-901 LWIGNLEV
+901 LRIGE
-909 TDKTEKTDIIKYF
+909 TKIDSTTKKEDIIKYF
-922 TTAISPENMS
+922 TKAISPDNMS

-971 KTDEFKSFSK
+971 KTGEFKYFSK

-986 KIEVYWKLTWWGGYY
+986 KIEVYWKSTWGWNGYY

-1012 VHSNTVHYE
+1012 VHSNTVHSE

-1041 PDKDDKVDQ
+1041 PDEDGKVNQ

-1061 LEWNYDAGNLV
+1061 LEWNYDAGKLV
-1072 NGKGNQLVGLD
+1072 NGKDNQTVGLD

-1093 EGNGHYEYDR
+1093 EGSGHYEYDR
-1103 GTPNNCPDK
+1103 GNRNNNPDK

-1137 GQRGDYWTPGI
+1137 GQWGDYWNPGI
-1148 SAEDQAINAYLKA
+1148 SAEDEAINAYLKA
-1161 TGSSKTAASLTK
+1161 TGSSKTYRDLTT
-1173 KERDAIVGTYV
+1173 KERNAIVGTYV
-1184 VQIGTTGTNSTGESG
+1184 VKIGTTGTNSTGESG

-1207 ELTAYGYMTRDANT
+1207 ELTAYGYMSRDANT

-1235 YVGGYDLMISKLTQV
+1235 YVGGYDLMISELTQV

-1255 VGQTESTIK
+1255 IGQTESTIK

-1277 FANRLLE
+1277 FAKRLLE
-1284 LNKQTTTHKT
+1284 LNKQTTTTHKT
-1294 SESATAYG
+1294 GEGATAYG
-1302 ENTSGGFD
+1302 ENTSGDFD
-1310 GAYTQNKSET
+1310 GTYTQKKSET
-1320 VTGSGTGKGH
+1320 VEASGTGSGH

-1340 LFTGSG
+1340 IFSGSG
-1346 SKEHDEGKVSYT
+1346 SKEHDEGSVSYT
-1358 YRTTDKVD
+1358 HRTTDKVN

-1395 VNGEETVIVPPVT
+1395 VNGEETVIVPPV
-1408 PPVDP
+1408 DP

-1424 PDEVM
+1424 PDEVV

-1435 LPAVQD
+1435 LPPVQD
-1441 AAPDEVVLPAEPEL
+1441 ATPDAPVLPSDAVL
-1455 PAVQDATALPQTGV
+1455 PAVQDALPQTGV

>member
-29 VEGPDPAEDNAAP
+29 VEGPDSVEDNAAP
-42 QAEPVAESSTPAPV
+42 QAEPVAESPTPAPV
-56 AEEGEKQEK
+56 AEEGEKQEEA
-65 VGEQEEFFPPPVNE
+65 GEQEEFVPPVND
-79 EAKSEEQAPA
+79 EAKKDDQAPA

-99 IIDYKPAEKPEEPG
+99 TIDYKPAEKPEEP
-113 ESGKDGETDGSEG
+113 
-126 SGETDETEN
+126 GETDETEN

-184 VKKGDPVV
+184 VKKGESVV

-209 GTETTTTTGTGKADS
+209 GTQTTTTTGIGKADS

-248 PDWKTDKDA
+248 PDWSTDEKA
-257 KLGDYTVDKVEPAKD
+257 KLGDYTVKEVEPSED

-281 KTSPTEE
+281 KTSEPET
-288 KEMAA
+288 KKMSA
-293 EDIAKL
+293 EDVAKL

-307 EKKEELDEE
+307 EKKTDDE
-316 GNPKTTYT
+316 GNTTYT
-324 LKKEEISTDE
+324 LKKEETSTDE

-341 VTYYKITGNTV
+341 TTYYEITGNSVKTR
-352 ETTTETTLVLK
+352 TETTLKLK
-363 VEKGTVDVNNED
+363 VEKGTVDVDDKD
-375 LTTEIELPSITAKNT
+375 LTTEIKLPSITAKNT

-402 EKLGEMLQD
+402 EKLGEMLKD

-422 YTENVDGKEYTYK
+422 YTETVDGKEYTYK
-435 VKKMED
+435 VKKTED
-441 SKPLTNAQL
+441 TNSLTNDQL
-450 AERLGEGFTGDDNG
+450 ANRLGDGFSVDADGD
-464 VYYKGEK
+464 VCYKGEK
-471 LTFDQMEAVRKT
+471 LTFDQMKAVRKT
-483 LSYTVE
+483 LSYTVA

-505 SIESAKET
+505 SIKSAEET

-522 LTDAARNAGIN
+522 LTDAAKKTGIDVDSEN
-533 VETDDFK
+533 FK

-560 ADGNVHTVTLRYN
+560 ADGNVHTVTLRYD

-579 PQPGTPDSSKDT
+579 PQPGSSDPIKDT

-622 TYVKPGSGELPSLDG
+622 TYVKPGSGKLPSLDG
-637 WTIASKDPEKGTTT
+637 WTVDINDPEKGTTI
-651 YKKEDTVTS
+651 YKKEDTVTL

-722 GIKCV
+722 GIKRV

-763 RTITVDGKTYDKVTK
+763 GTITVDGKTYDKVTK

-816 AGQYSVSADSIRLNA
+816 AGQYSVPADSIRLNA
-831 DGKTATFTKGNETIT
+831 DGKTATFTKGDETIT

-939 LQEQERIAKNSTY
+939 LQEQERIAKSSTY

-986 KIEVYWKLTWWGGYY
+986 KIEVYWKWTRWGGYY

-1041 PDKDDKVDQ
+1041 PDKDGNVDQ
-1050 TDCVLVSKNLK
+1050 TDCVLVSKN

-1072 NGKGNQLVGLD
+1072 NGKGNQPVGLD

-1093 EGNGHYEYDR
+1093 KGNGHYEYDR
-1103 GTPNNCPDK
+1103 GNPNNCPDK

-1126 IKENGS
+1126 IKENGN

-1137 GQRGDYWTPGI
+1137 GGFDDYWYWV

-1161 TGSSKTAASLTK
+1161 TGSNKTAASLTK
-1173 KERDAIVGTYV
+1173 KERNAIVGTYV
-1184 VQIGTTGTNSTGESG
+1184 VKIGTTDTNSTGESG
-1199 YQVYLKSS
+1199 YQVYLKTS

-1302 ENTSGGFD
+1302 ENTSGGFN
-1310 GAYTQNKSET
+1310 GAYTQDKSET

-1340 LFTGSG
+1340 LFSGKGETSYDTGS
-1346 SKEHDEGKVSYT
+1346 VSYS
-1358 YRTTDKVD
+1358 YRTTDKVN

-1408 PPVDP
+1408 PPE
-1413 DTPDGP
+1413 TP

-1424 PDEVM
+1424 PDEVV

-1435 LPAVQD
+1435 LPPVQD
-1441 AAPDEVVLPAEPEL
+1441 ATPDEVVLPAEPEL
-1455 PAVQDATALPQTGV
+1455 PAVEAAAALPKTGV
-1469 NWMAALGMAFSG
+1469 NWIAALGMAFSG

>member
-1 MTNKKLKLAAMSVAL
+1 M
-16 TACVAAQP
+16 
-24 MAAHA
+24 
-29 VEGPDPAEDNAAP
+29 
-42 QAEPVAESSTPAPV
+42 
-56 AEEGEKQEK
+56 
-65 VGEQEEFFPPPVNE
+65 NE

-99 IIDYKPAEKPEEPG
+99 TIDYKPAAKPGEPG

-162 EATKEETPDSSSSTT
+162 EAAKEETPDSSSSTT

-184 VKKGDPVV
+184 VKKGESVV

-224 STTITDTKKGEEINL
+224 STTITDTKKGEEIDL

-257 KLGDYTVDKVEPAKD
+257 KLGGYTVDKVEPAKD

-281 KTSPTEE
+281 KTSEPET
-288 KEMAA
+288 KEMSA
-293 EDIAKL
+293 EDVAKL
-299 LDVPEGGV
+299 LDVPEDGV
-307 EKKEELDEE
+307 EKKTDDE
-316 GNPKTTYT
+316 GKTTYI
-324 LKKEEISTDE
+324 LKKEETSTDE

-363 VEKGTVDVNNED
+363 VEKGTVDVDDKD

-402 EKLGEMLQD
+402 EKLGEMLKD
-411 EYYNNVTGEYV
+411 EYYNNDTGEYV

-435 VKKMED
+435 VKKTENT
-441 SKPLTNAQL
+441 KPLTHAQL
-450 AERLGEGFTGDDNG
+450 ADRLGEGFTGDDNG

-471 LTFDQMEAVRKT
+471 LNLDQMEAVRKT

-505 SIESAKET
+505 SIKSAEET

-522 LTDAARNAGIN
+522 LTDAAKKTGIN
-533 VETDDFK
+533 VDSEDFK

-560 ADGNVHTVTLRYN
+560 ADGNVHTVTLRYD

-579 PQPGTPDSSKDT
+579 PQPGSSDPSKDT

-622 TYVKPGSGELPSLDG
+622 TYVKPGSGELPSFDG

-651 YKKEDTVTS
+651 YKKEETVTS

-684 EKEEIAWAELLNQ
+684 EKEEIAWKELQ
-697 HPEYKNKDELKAA
+697 NKTGKDKATLLQE
-710 GYNINI
+710 GYSIDI
-716 SSMDFS
+716 GSMDFS
-722 GIKCV
+722 GIKRV
-727 EWTIDELSESTK
+727 EWTIGTLSESTK
-739 TDAKDLNDKLVIPGG
+739 TDTKDLNDKLVIPGG
-754 KNWSIDEKA
+754 KNWSIDENA
-763 RTITVDGKTYDKVTK
+763 GTITVDGNIYRNVTK
-778 TNDGYTCTVEDKNG
+778 TDDGYTCTVEDKNG
-792 VKTTYTFTKQAG
+792 VKTTYTFTKKAG

-831 DGKTATFTKGNETIT
+831 DGKTATFTKGDETIT

-867 VTDIIKDNKDLEKA
+867 VTGIIKDDKDLEKA

-890 EIQSKLLPGEE
+890 EIQSKLQPGEE
-901 LWIGNLEV
+901 LRIGE
-909 TDKTEKTDIIKYF
+909 TKIDSTTKKEDIIKYF
-922 TTAISPENMS
+922 TKAISPENMS

-939 LQEQERIAKNSTY
+939 LQEQERIAKSSTY

-971 KTDEFKSFSK
+971 KTDEFKYFSK
-981 APDGS
+981 APDDS
-986 KIEVYWKLTWWGGYY
+986 KIEVYWKWTWWGGYY

-1012 VHSNTVHYE
+1012 VDSNTVHSE

-1041 PDKDDKVDQ
+1041 PDEDGKVNQ

-1061 LEWNYDAGNLV
+1061 LEWNYDAGKLV
-1072 NGKGNQLVGLD
+1072 NGKDNQTVGLD

-1093 EGNGHYEYDR
+1093 EGSGHYEYDR
-1103 GTPNNCPDK
+1103 GNRNNNPDK

-1137 GQRGDYWTPGI
+1137 GGYDGWYWV
-1148 SAEDQAINAYLKA
+1148 SAEDQAINAYLEA

-1184 VQIGTTGTNSTGESG
+1184 VKIGTTGTNSTGESG

-1207 ELTAYGYMTRDANT
+1207 ELTAYGYMSRDANT

-1235 YVGGYDLMISKLTQV
+1235 YVGGYDLMISELTQV
-1250 SEGKV
+1250 REGKV

-1277 FANRLLE
+1277 FAKRLLE
-1284 LNKQTTTHKT
+1284 LNKQTTTTHKT
-1294 SESATAYG
+1294 GEGATAFG
-1302 ENTSGGFD
+1302 DNTSGSFSGT
-1310 GAYTQNKSET
+1310 YTQKKGET
-1320 VTGSGTGKGH
+1320 VEASGTGSGH

-1340 LFTGSG
+1340 IFSGSG
-1346 SKEHDEGKVSYT
+1346 SKEHDEGSVSYT
-1358 YRTTDKVD
+1358 HRTTDKVN

-1377 TDAHVD
+1377 TDAHVG

-1408 PPVDP
+1408 PPE
-1413 DTPDGP
+1413 TP

-1424 PDEVM
+1424 PDEVV

-1435 LPAVQD
+1435 LPPVQD
-1441 AAPDEVVLPAEPEL
+1441 ATPDAPVLPSDAVL
-1455 PAVQDATALPQTGV
+1455 PAVQDALPQTGV
-1469 NWMAALGMAFSG
+1469 NWMVALGMAFSG

>member
-1 MTNKKLKLAAMSVAL
+1 M
-16 TACVAAQP
+16 
-24 MAAHA
+24 
-29 VEGPDPAEDNAAP
+29 
-42 QAEPVAESSTPAPV
+42 
-56 AEEGEKQEK
+56 
-65 VGEQEEFFPPPVNE
+65 NE
-79 EAKSEEQAPA
+79 EAKKDDQAPA
-89 FGPGTKTDDI
+89 FGPGTKTEDI
-99 IIDYKPAEKPEEPG
+99 TIDYKPAEKPEEPDKSG
-113 ESGKDGETDGSEG
+113 EDGEADGSEG

-257 KLGDYTVDKVEPAKD
+257 KLGGYTVDKVEPAED
-272 GNSKTLTLK
+272 GNSKELTLK

-307 EKKEELDEE
+307 EKKTDDE
-316 GNPKTTYT
+316 GNTTYT

-352 ETTTETTLVLK
+352 KTTTETTLKLK
-363 VEKGTVDVNNED
+363 VEKGTETKKDQD
-375 LTTEIELPSITAKNT
+375 LSTEAELPDSITVKNGKSELKVSKDILEKALDNGGTYT
-390 DETKTDVIEISS
+390 DTDKNITYTVTKKEESS
-402 EKLGEMLQD
+402 TKLSNE
-411 EYYNNVTGEYV
+411 
-422 YTENVDGKEYTYK
+422 
-435 VKKMED
+435 
-441 SKPLTNAQL
+441 QL
-450 AERLGEGFTGDDNG
+450 AKRLGDGFTYNAADDSIS
-464 VYYKGEK
+464 YKGEK
-471 LTFDQMEAVRKT
+471 LTISQNDVYRKL
-483 LSYTVE
+483 LSYDVT
-489 VTEVTKT
+489 VTETIKNE
-496 PGQVEGGQE
+496 GQVEGGQA
-505 SIESAKET
+505 SIDKANND

-522 LTDAARNAGIN
+522 LTDAAKKTGIN
-533 VETDDFK
+533 VDSEDFK

-560 ADGNVHTVTLRYN
+560 ADGNVHTVTLRYD

-579 PQPGTPDSSKDT
+579 PQPGSSDPSKDT

-651 YKKEDTVTS
+651 YKKEETVTS

-672 TITESSASLSDT
+672 TITESSASLSDA
-684 EKEEIAWAELLNQ
+684 EKEEIAWKELQ
-697 HPEYKNKDELKAA
+697 NKTGKDKATLLQE
-710 GYNINI
+710 GYSIDI
-716 SSMDFS
+716 GSMDFS
-722 GIKCV
+722 GIKRV
-727 EWTIDELSESTK
+727 EWTIDTLSESTK
-739 TDAKDLNDKLVIPGG
+739 TDTKDLNDKLVIPGG
-754 KNWSIDEKA
+754 KNWSIDENA
-763 RTITVDGKTYDKVTK
+763 GTITVDGNIYRNVTK
-778 TNDGYTCTVEDKNG
+778 TDDGYTCTVEDKNG
-792 VKTTYTFTKQAG
+792 VKTTYTFTKKAG

-831 DGKTATFTKGNETIT
+831 DGKTATFTKGDETIT

-890 EIQSKLLPGEE
+890 EIQSKLQPGEE
-901 LWIGNLEV
+901 LRIGE
-909 TDKTEKTDIIKYF
+909 TKIDSTTKKEDIIKYF
-922 TTAISPENMS
+922 TKAISPDDMS

-939 LQEQERIAKNSTY
+939 LQEQERIAKETDY
-952 VANKGSDYEETKKN
+952 VANEGSKYEETKKN

-971 KTDEFKSFSK
+971 TETKYYYQ
-981 APDGS
+981 PWGGS
-986 KIEVYWKLTWWGGYY
+986 KIEVTPAGQPGRY
-1001 YYTDA
+1001 YYTNDKGEKEYVFWWDVERQDTR
-1006 NGQEVR
+1006 N
-1012 VHSNTVHYE
+1012 
-1021 EQRDDIGHLD
+1021 DIGHLD

-1041 PDKDDKVDQ
+1041 PDEDGKVNQ

-1061 LEWNYDAGNLV
+1061 LEWNYDAGKLV
-1072 NGKGNQLVGLD
+1072 NGKDNQTVGLD

-1093 EGNGHYEYDR
+1093 EGSGHYEYDR
-1103 GTPNNCPDK
+1103 GNRNNNPDK

-1137 GQRGDYWTPGI
+1137 GQWGDYWNPGI
-1148 SAEDQAINAYLKA
+1148 SAEDEAINAYLKA
-1161 TGSSKTAASLTK
+1161 TGSSKTYRDLTT
-1173 KERDAIVGTYV
+1173 KERNAIVGTYV
-1184 VQIGTTGTNSTGESG
+1184 VKIGTTGTNSTGESG

-1207 ELTAYGYMTRDANT
+1207 ELTAYGYMSRDANT

-1235 YVGGYDLMISKLTQV
+1235 YVGGYDLMISELTQV
-1250 SEGKV
+1250 REGKV

-1277 FANRLLE
+1277 FAKRLLE
-1284 LNKQTTTHKT
+1284 LNKQTTTTHKT
-1294 SESATAYG
+1294 GEGATAYG
-1302 ENTSGGFD
+1302 ENTSGDFD
-1310 GAYTQNKSET
+1310 GTYTQKKSET
-1320 VTGSGTGKGH
+1320 VEGSGTGKGH

-1340 LFTGSG
+1340 IFSGSG
-1346 SKEHDEGKVSYT
+1346 SKEHDEGSVSYT
-1358 YRTTDKVD
+1358 HRTTDKVN
-1366 TTPVSKETVTT
+1366 TTPVSKETMTT

-1408 PPVDP
+1408 PPE
-1413 DTPDGP
+1413 TP

-1424 PDEVM
+1424 PDEVVM

-1435 LPAVQD
+1435 LPPVQD
-1441 AAPDEVVLPAEPEL
+1441 ATPDAPVLPSDAVL
-1455 PAVQDATALPQTGV
+1455 PAVQDALPQTGV

>member
-29 VEGPDPAEDNAAP
+29 VEGPDSVEDNAAP
-42 QAEPVAESSTPAPV
+42 QAEPAPV
-56 AEEGEKQEK
+56 EGKTAEGEVEGEEGK
-65 VGEQEEFFPPPVNE
+65 QEEFTPPPVNE

-99 IIDYKPAEKPEEPG
+99 TIDYKPAEKPEQPG
-113 ESGKDGETDGSEG
+113 KSGEDGEADGSEG

-224 STTITDTKKGEEINL
+224 STTITDTKKGEEIDLNK
-239 DDELGKDVR
+239 ELGEVR

-257 KLGDYTVDKVEPAKD
+257 TLGDYTVKEVEPSED
-272 GNSKTLTLK
+272 GNSKELTLK

-307 EKKEELDEE
+307 EKKTDDE
-316 GNPKTTYT
+316 GNTTYT
-324 LKKEEISTDE
+324 LKKEETSTDE

-341 VTYYKITGNTV
+341 TTYYEITGTSV
-352 ETTTETTLVLK
+352 KTRTETTLKLK
-363 VEKGTVDVNNED
+363 VEKGTETKKDQD
-375 LTTEIELPSITAKNT
+375 LSTEAELPDSITVKNGKSELKVSKDILEKALDNGGTYT
-390 DETKTDVIEISS
+390 DTDKNITYTVTKKEESS
-402 EKLGEMLQD
+402 TKLSNE
-411 EYYNNVTGEYV
+411 
-422 YTENVDGKEYTYK
+422 
-435 VKKMED
+435 
-441 SKPLTNAQL
+441 QL
-450 AERLGEGFTGDDNG
+450 AKRLGDGFTYNAADDSIS
-464 VYYKGEK
+464 YKGEK
-471 LTFDQMEAVRKT
+471 LTISQNDVYRKL
-483 LSYTVE
+483 LSYDVT
-489 VTEVTKT
+489 VTETIKNE
-496 PGQVEGGQE
+496 GQVEGGQA
-505 SIESAKET
+505 SIDKANND

-522 LTDAARNAGIN
+522 LTDAAKKTGIN
-533 VETDDFK
+533 VDSEDFK

-560 ADGNVHTVTLRYN
+560 ADGNVHTVTLRYD

-579 PQPGTPDSSKDT
+579 PQPGSSDPSKDT
-591 ETRKDVT
+591 ETREDIKDYTV
-598 DNVITGTA
+598 TGTA

-622 TYVKPGSGELPSLDG
+622 TYVKPGSGELPSLEG
-637 WTIASKDPEKGTTT
+637 WTFDGIDTEKGTTT
-651 YKKEDTVTS
+651 YKKEETVTS

-672 TITESSASLSDT
+672 TITESSASLSDA
-684 EKEEIAWAELLNQ
+684 EKEEIAWKELQ
-697 HPEYKNKDELKAA
+697 NKTGKDKATLLQE
-710 GYNINI
+710 GYSIDI
-716 SSMDFS
+716 GSMDFS
-722 GIKCV
+722 GIKRV
-727 EWTIDELSESTK
+727 EWTIDTLSESTK
-739 TDAKDLNDKLVIPGG
+739 TDTKDLNDKLVIPGG
-754 KNWSIDEKA
+754 KNWSIDENA
-763 RTITVDGKTYDKVTK
+763 GTITVDGNIYRNVTK
-778 TNDGYTCTVEDKNG
+778 TDDGYTCTVEDKNG
-792 VKTTYTFTKQAG
+792 VKTTYTFTKKAG

-831 DGKTATFTKGNETIT
+831 DGKTATFTKGDETIT

-867 VTDIIKDNKDLEKA
+867 VTGIIKDDKDLEKA

-890 EIQSKLLPGEE
+890 EIQSKLQPGEE
-901 LWIGNLEV
+901 LRIGE
-909 TDKTEKTDIIKYF
+909 TKIDSTTKKEDIIKYF
-922 TTAISPENMS
+922 TKAISPDNMS

-971 KTDEFKSFSK
+971 KTGEFKYFSK

-986 KIEVYWKLTWWGGYY
+986 KIEVYWKSTWGWNGYY

-1006 NGQEVR
+1006 NGHEVR
-1012 VHSNTVHYE
+1012 VDSNTVHSE

-1041 PDKDDKVDQ
+1041 PDEDGKVNQ

-1061 LEWNYDAGNLV
+1061 LEWNYDAGKLV
-1072 NGKGNQLVGLD
+1072 NGKDNQTVGLD

-1093 EGNGHYEYDR
+1093 EGDGHYEYDR
-1103 GTPNNCPDK
+1103 GNPNKNPDK

-1126 IKENGS
+1126 IKDKDGS

-1137 GQRGDYWTPGI
+1137 GQWGDYWNPGI
-1148 SAEDQAINAYLKA
+1148 SAEDEAINAYLKA
-1161 TGSSKTAASLTK
+1161 TGSSKTYRDLTT
-1173 KERDAIVGTYV
+1173 KERNAIVGTYV
-1184 VQIGTTGTNSTGESG
+1184 VKIGTTGTNSTGESG

-1207 ELTAYGYMTRDANT
+1207 ELTAYGYMSRDANT

-1235 YVGGYDLMISKLTQV
+1235 YVGGYDLMISELTQV
-1250 SEGKV
+1250 REGKV

-1277 FANRLLE
+1277 FAKRLLE
-1284 LNKQTTTHKT
+1284 LNKQTTTTHKT
-1294 SESATAYG
+1294 GEGATAYG
-1302 ENTSGGFD
+1302 ENTSGDFD
-1310 GAYTQNKSET
+1310 GTYTQKKSET
-1320 VTGSGTGKGH
+1320 VEGSGTGKGH

-1340 LFTGSG
+1340 IFSGSG
-1346 SKEHDEGKVSYT
+1346 SKEHDEGSVSYT
-1358 YRTTDKVD
+1358 HRTTDKVN

-1377 TDAHVD
+1377 TDAHVG

-1408 PPVDP
+1408 PPE
-1413 DTPDGP
+1413 TP

-1424 PDEVM
+1424 PDEVV

-1435 LPAVQD
+1435 LPPVQD
-1441 AAPDEVVLPAEPEL
+1441 ATPDAPVLPSDAVL
-1455 PAVQDATALPQTGV
+1455 PAVQDALPQTGV

>member
-1 MTNKKLKLAAMSVAL
+1 M
-16 TACVAAQP
+16 
-24 MAAHA
+24 
-29 VEGPDPAEDNAAP
+29 
-42 QAEPVAESSTPAPV
+42 
-56 AEEGEKQEK
+56 
-65 VGEQEEFFPPPVNE
+65 NE

-99 IIDYKPAEKPEEPG
+99 TIDYKPAAKPEEPG
-113 ESGKDGETDGSEG
+113 E
-126 SGETDETEN
+126 TDEPET
-135 PDGTYVKGDVIDN
+135 PGDTHLKGDVIDN
-148 SKKDEATGKDGKIG
+148 SKKNEATGKDGKIG
-162 EATKEETPDSSSSTT
+162 TATKEETPDSSSSTT

-224 STTITDTKKGEEINL
+224 NTTITDTKETEKGDQIDLNE
-239 DDELGKDVR
+239 ELGEVR

-257 KLGDYTVDKVEPAKD
+257 KLGDYTVDKVEPAED
-272 GNSKTLTLK
+272 GNSKELTLK

-307 EKKEELDEE
+307 EKKTDDE
-316 GNPKTTYT
+316 GNTTYT
-324 LKKEEISTDE
+324 LKKEETSTDE

-341 VTYYKITGNTV
+341 TTYYEITGNSV
-352 ETTTETTLVLK
+352 KTTTETTLKLK
-363 VEKGTVDVNNED
+363 VEKGTETKKDQD
-375 LTTEIELPSITAKNT
+375 LSTEAELPDSITVKNGKSELKVSKDILEKALDNGGTYT
-390 DETKTDVIEISS
+390 DTDKNITYTVTKKEESS
-402 EKLGEMLQD
+402 TKLSNE
-411 EYYNNVTGEYV
+411 
-422 YTENVDGKEYTYK
+422 
-435 VKKMED
+435 
-441 SKPLTNAQL
+441 QL
-450 AERLGEGFTGDDNG
+450 AKRLGDGFTYNAADDSIS
-464 VYYKGEK
+464 YKGEK
-471 LTFDQMEAVRKT
+471 LTISQNDVYRKL
-483 LSYTVE
+483 LSYDVT
-489 VTEVTKT
+489 VTETIKNE
-496 PGQVEGGQE
+496 GQVEGGQA
-505 SIESAKET
+505 SIDKANND

-522 LTDAARNAGIN
+522 LTDAAKKTGIN
-533 VETDDFK
+533 VDSEDFK

-560 ADGNVHTVTLRYN
+560 ADGNVHTVTLRYD

-606 YVTGSNTWT
+606 YVPGSNTWT

-622 TYVKPGSGELPSLDG
+622 TYVKPGSGELPSLEG
-637 WTIASKDPEKGTTT
+637 WTFDGIDTEKGTTT
-651 YKKEDTVTS
+651 YKKEETVTS

-672 TITESSASLSDT
+672 TITESSASLSDA
-684 EKEEIAWAELLNQ
+684 EKADIAWAELLKQ
-697 HPEYKNKDELKAA
+697 HPEYKNEDELKAA
-710 GYNINI
+710 GYNIDI
-716 SSMDFS
+716 GSMDFS
-722 GIKCV
+722 GIKRV
-727 EWTIDELSESTK
+727 EWTIGTLSESTK
-739 TDAKDLNDKLVIPGG
+739 TDTKDLNDKLVIPGG
-754 KNWSIDEKA
+754 KNWSIDENA
-763 RTITVDGKTYDKVTK
+763 GTITVDGNIYRNVTK
-778 TNDGYTCTVEDKNG
+778 TDDGYTCTVEDKNG

-901 LWIGNLEV
+901 LWIG
-909 TDKTEKTDIIKYF
+909 KTKIDSTTKKEDIIKYF
-922 TTAISPENMS
+922 TKAISPENMS

-986 KIEVYWKLTWWGGYY
+986 KIEVYWKSTWLWYGYY

-1012 VHSNTVHYE
+1012 VDNNTVHYE

-1041 PDKDDKVDQ
+1041 PDEDGKVDQ

-1072 NGKGNQLVGLD
+1072 NGKGNQPVGLD

-1093 EGNGHYEYDR
+1093 KGDGHYEYDR
-1103 GTPNNCPDK
+1103 GNSNNCPDK

-1148 SAEDQAINAYLKA
+1148 SAEDEAINAYLKA
-1161 TGSSKTAASLTK
+1161 TGSNKTAASLTK

-1235 YVGGYDLMISKLTQV
+1235 YVGGYDLMISELTQV
-1250 SEGKV
+1250 REGKV

-1277 FANRLLE
+1277 FAKRLLE
-1284 LNKQTTTHKT
+1284 LNKQTTTTHKT
-1294 SESATAYG
+1294 GEGATAYG
-1302 ENTSGGFD
+1302 ENTSGDFD
-1310 GAYTQNKSET
+1310 GTYTQKKSET
-1320 VTGSGTGKGH
+1320 VEGSGTGKGH

-1340 LFTGSG
+1340 IFSGSG
-1346 SKEHDEGKVSYT
+1346 SKEHDEGSVSYT
-1358 YRTTDKVD
+1358 HRTTDKVN

-1377 TDAHVD
+1377 TDAHVG

-1408 PPVDP
+1408 PPE
-1413 DTPDGP
+1413 TP

-1424 PDEVM
+1424 PNEVV

-1435 LPAVQD
+1435 LPPVQD
-1441 AAPDEVVLPAEPEL
+1441 ATPDAPVLPSDAVL
-1455 PAVQDATALPQTGV
+1455 PAVQDALPQTGV

>member
-29 VEGPDPAEDNAAP
+29 VEGPDSVEDNAAP
-42 QAEPVAESSTPAPV
+42 QAEPVAESPTPAPV
-56 AEEGEKQEK
+56 AEEGEKQEEA
-65 VGEQEEFFPPPVNE
+65 GEQEEFVPPVND
-79 EAKSEEQAPA
+79 EAKKDDQAPA

-99 IIDYKPAEKPEEPG
+99 TIDYKPAEKPEEP
-113 ESGKDGETDGSEG
+113 
-126 SGETDETEN
+126 GETDETEN

-257 KLGDYTVDKVEPAKD
+257 KLGDYKVDKVEPAKD

-281 KTSPTEE
+281 KTSPTET
-288 KEMAA
+288 KEMSA
-293 EDIAKL
+293 EDVAKL
-299 LDVPEGGV
+299 LDVPKDGV

-324 LKKEEISTDE
+324 LKKEETSTDE

-341 VTYYKITGNTV
+341 VTYYEITGNSVKTR
-352 ETTTETTLVLK
+352 TETTLVLK
-363 VEKGTVDVNNED
+363 VEKGTVDVDNKD
-375 LTTEIELPSITAKNT
+375 LTTEIKLPSITAKNT

-402 EKLGEMLQD
+402 EKLGEMLKD
-411 EYYNNVTGEYV
+411 DYYNNDTGEYV
-422 YTENVDGKEYTYK
+422 YTETDANGKEYTYK
-435 VKKMED
+435 VKKTED
-441 SKPLTNAQL
+441 TKQLTNEQL
-450 AERLGEGFTGDDNG
+450 AERLGEGFTSDADG
-464 VYYKGEK
+464 VYYNGEK
-471 LTFDQMEAVRKT
+471 LNFDQMEAVRKT

-505 SIESAKET
+505 SIKSAEET

-560 ADGNVHTVTLRYN
+560 ADGNVHTVTLRYD

-579 PQPGTPDSSKDT
+579 PQPGTPDSSKGT

-606 YVTGSNTWT
+606 YVNGSNTWT

-622 TYVKPGSGELPSLDG
+622 TYVKPGSGKLPSLDG

-651 YKKEDTVTS
+651 YKKEETVTS

-722 GIKCV
+722 GIKRV

-739 TDAKDLNDKLVIPGG
+739 TDAKDLHDKLVIPGG

-816 AGQYSVSADSIRLNA
+816 AGQYSVPADSIRLNA
-831 DGKTATFTKGNETIT
+831 DGKTATFTKGDETIT

-952 VANKGSDYEETKKN
+952 VANAGSKYEETKKN

-971 KTDEFKSFSK
+971 TETKYYYQ
-981 APDGS
+981 PWGGS
-986 KIEVYWKLTWWGGYY
+986 KIEVTPAGQPGWY
-1001 YYTDA
+1001 YYTNDKGEKEYVSWWDVERQDTR
-1006 NGQEVR
+1006 N
-1012 VHSNTVHYE
+1012 
-1021 EQRDDIGHLD
+1021 DIGHLD

-1041 PDKDDKVDQ
+1041 PDKDGKVDQ
-1050 TDCVLVSKNLK
+1050 TDCVLVSKDLK

-1072 NGKGNQLVGLD
+1072 NGKGNQTVGLD

-1093 EGNGHYEYDR
+1093 KGNGHYEYDR

-1137 GQRGDYWTPGI
+1137 GGYDGWYWV
-1148 SAEDQAINAYLKA
+1148 SAEDQAINAYLEA

-1235 YVGGYDLMISKLTQV
+1235 YVGGYDLMISELTQV
-1250 SEGKV
+1250 REGKV

-1277 FANRLLE
+1277 FAKRLLE
-1284 LNKQTTTHKT
+1284 LNKQTTTTHKT
-1294 SESATAYG
+1294 GEGATAYG
-1302 ENTSGGFD
+1302 ENTSGDFD
-1310 GAYTQNKSET
+1310 GTYTQKKSET
-1320 VTGSGTGKGH
+1320 VEGSGTGKGH

-1340 LFTGSG
+1340 IFSGSG
-1346 SKEHDEGKVSYT
+1346 SKEHDEGSVSYT
-1358 YRTTDKVD
+1358 HRTTDKVN

-1377 TDAHVD
+1377 TDAHVG

-1408 PPVDP
+1408 PPE
-1413 DTPDGP
+1413 TP

-1424 PDEVM
+1424 PNEVV

-1435 LPAVQD
+1435 LPPVQD
-1441 AAPDEVVLPAEPEL
+1441 ATPDAPVLPSDAVL
-1455 PAVQDATALPQTGV
+1455 PAVQDALPQTGV

>member
-1 MTNKKLKLAAMSVAL
+1 MTNKKLKLATMSVAL

-29 VEGPDPAEDNAAP
+29 VEGPDSVEDNAAP
-42 QAEPVAESSTPAPV
+42 QAEPAPV
-56 AEEGEKQEK
+56 EGKTAEGEVEGEEEKQE
-65 VGEQEEFFPPPVNE
+65 EFVPPVND
-79 EAKSEEQAPA
+79 EAKKDDQAPA

-99 IIDYKPAEKPEEPG
+99 IIDYKPAEKPDETGKSG
-113 ESGKDGETDGSEG
+113 EDGETDGSDG

-162 EATKEETPDSSSSTT
+162 EATKEETPEGSSSTT

-257 KLGDYTVDKVEPAKD
+257 KLGGYTVDKVEPAKD

-341 VTYYKITGNTV
+341 TTYYEITGNSVKTR
-352 ETTTETTLVLK
+352 TETTLVLK
-363 VEKGTVDVNNED
+363 VEKGTETKKDQD
-375 LTTEIELPSITAKNT
+375 LSTEAELPDSITVKNGKSELKVSKDILEKALDNGGTYT
-390 DETKTDVIEISS
+390 DTDKNITYTVTKKEESS
-402 EKLGEMLQD
+402 TKLSNE
-411 EYYNNVTGEYV
+411 
-422 YTENVDGKEYTYK
+422 
-435 VKKMED
+435 
-441 SKPLTNAQL
+441 QL
-450 AERLGEGFTGDDNG
+450 AKRLGDGFTYNAADDSIS
-464 VYYKGEK
+464 YKGEK
-471 LTFDQMEAVRKT
+471 LTISQNDVYRKL
-483 LSYTVE
+483 LSYDVT
-489 VTEVTKT
+489 VTETIKNE
-496 PGQVEGGQE
+496 GQVEGGQA
-505 SIESAKET
+505 SIDKANND

-560 ADGNVHTVTLRYN
+560 ADGNVHTVTLRYD

-579 PQPGTPDSSKDT
+579 PQPGSSDSRKDT

-598 DNVITGTA
+598 DNTVTGTA

-637 WTIASKDPEKGTTT
+637 WTIASKDPEKGATT
-651 YKKEDTVTS
+651 YKKEETVTS

-722 GIKCV
+722 GIKRV
-727 EWTIDELSESTK
+727 EWTIAELSESTK

-754 KNWSIDEKA
+754 KNWSIDENA
-763 RTITVDGKTYDKVTK
+763 GTITVDGNIYRNVTK
-778 TNDGYTCTVEDKNG
+778 TDDGYTCTVEDKNG

-901 LWIGNLEV
+901 LWIG
-909 TDKTEKTDIIKYF
+909 KTKIDSTTKKEDIIKYF
-922 TTAISPENMS
+922 TKAISPENMS

-986 KIEVYWKLTWWGGYY
+986 KIEVYWKSTWLWYGYY

-1012 VHSNTVHYE
+1012 VDSNTVHSE

-1041 PDKDDKVDQ
+1041 PDEDGKVNQ

-1061 LEWNYDAGNLV
+1061 LEWNYDAGKLV
-1072 NGKGNQLVGLD
+1072 NGKDNQTVGLD

-1093 EGNGHYEYDR
+1093 EGDGHYEYDR
-1103 GTPNNCPDK
+1103 GNPNKNPDK

-1126 IKENGS
+1126 IKDKDGS

-1137 GQRGDYWTPGI
+1137 GQWGDYWNPGI
-1148 SAEDQAINAYLKA
+1148 SAEDEAINAYLKA
-1161 TGSSKTAASLTK
+1161 TGSSKTYRDLTT
-1173 KERDAIVGTYV
+1173 KERNAIVGTYV
-1184 VQIGTTGTNSTGESG
+1184 VKIGTTGTNSTGESG

-1207 ELTAYGYMTRDANT
+1207 ELTAYGYMSRDANT

-1235 YVGGYDLMISKLTQV
+1235 YVGGYDLMISELTQV
-1250 SEGKV
+1250 REGKV

-1277 FANRLLE
+1277 FAKRLLE

-1294 SESATAYG
+1294 GEGATAYG
-1302 ENTSGGFD
+1302 ENTSGDFD
-1310 GAYTQNKSET
+1310 GTYTQKKSET
-1320 VTGSGTGKGH
+1320 VEGSGTGKGH

-1340 LFTGSG
+1340 IFSGSG
-1346 SKEHDEGKVSYT
+1346 SKEHDEGSVSYT
-1358 YRTTDKVD
+1358 HRTTDKVN

-1377 TDAHVD
+1377 TDAHVG

-1408 PPVDP
+1408 PPE
-1413 DTPDGP
+1413 TP

-1424 PDEVM
+1424 PDEVV

-1435 LPAVQD
+1435 LPPVQD
-1441 AAPDEVVLPAEPEL
+1441 ATPDAPVLPSDAVL
-1455 PAVQDATALPQTGV
+1455 PAVQDALPQTGV

>member
-1 MTNKKLKLAAMSVAL
+1 M
-16 TACVAAQP
+16 
-24 MAAHA
+24 
-29 VEGPDPAEDNAAP
+29 
-42 QAEPVAESSTPAPV
+42 
-56 AEEGEKQEK
+56 
-65 VGEQEEFFPPPVNE
+65 NE
-79 EAKSEEQAPA
+79 EAKKDDQAPA

-113 ESGKDGETDGSEG
+113 KSGEDGEADGSEG

-184 VKKGDPVV
+184 VKKGESVV

-209 GTETTTTTGTGKADS
+209 GTQTTTTTGTGKADS

-257 KLGDYTVDKVEPAKD
+257 KLGGYTVDKVEPAED
-272 GNSKTLTLK
+272 GNSKELTLK

-307 EKKEELDEE
+307 EKKTDDE
-316 GNPKTTYT
+316 GNTTYT
-324 LKKEEISTDE
+324 LKKEETSTDE

-341 VTYYKITGNTV
+341 VTYYEITGNSV
-352 ETTTETTLVLK
+352 KTTTETTLKLK
-363 VEKGTVDVNNED
+363 VEKGTETKKDQD
-375 LTTEIELPSITAKNT
+375 LSTEAELPDSITVKNGKSELKVSKDILEKALDNGGTYT
-390 DETKTDVIEISS
+390 DTDKNITYTVTKKEESS
-402 EKLGEMLQD
+402 TKLSNE
-411 EYYNNVTGEYV
+411 
-422 YTENVDGKEYTYK
+422 
-435 VKKMED
+435 
-441 SKPLTNAQL
+441 QL
-450 AERLGEGFTGDDNG
+450 AKRLGDGFTYNAADDSIS
-464 VYYKGEK
+464 YKGEK
-471 LTFDQMEAVRKT
+471 LTISQNDVYRKL
-483 LSYTVE
+483 LSYDVT
-489 VTEVTKT
+489 VTETIKNE
-496 PGQVEGGQE
+496 GQVEGGQA
-505 SIESAKET
+505 SIDKANND

-522 LTDAARNAGIN
+522 LTDAAKKTGIN
-533 VETDDFK
+533 VDSEDFK

-560 ADGNVHTVTLRYN
+560 ADGNVHTVTLCYD

-579 PQPGTPDSSKDT
+579 PEPGSSDPSKNT
-591 ETRKDVT
+591 ETREDIKDYTV
-598 DNVITGTA
+598 TGTA

-622 TYVKPGSGELPSLDG
+622 TYVKPGSGELPSLEG
-637 WTIASKDPEKGTTT
+637 WTFDGIDTEKGTTT
-651 YKKEDTVTS
+651 YKKEETVTS

-672 TITESSASLSDT
+672 TIKESSASLTDA
-684 EKEEIAWAELLNQ
+684 EKEEIAWKELQ
-697 HPEYKNKDELKAA
+697 NKSGKDKATLLQE
-710 GYNINI
+710 GYSIDI
-716 SSMDFS
+716 GSMDFS
-722 GIKCV
+722 GIKRV
-727 EWTIDELSESTK
+727 EWTIDTLSESTK
-739 TDAKDLNDKLVIPGG
+739 TDTKDLNDKLVIPGG
-754 KNWSIDEKA
+754 KNWSIDENA
-763 RTITVDGKTYDKVTK
+763 GTITVDGNIYRNVTK
-778 TNDGYTCTVEDKNG
+778 TDDGYTCTVEDKNG
-792 VKTTYTFTKQAG
+792 VKTTYTFTKKAG

-831 DGKTATFTKGNETIT
+831 DGKTATFTKGDETIT

-867 VTDIIKDNKDLEKA
+867 VTGIIKDDKDLEKA

-890 EIQSKLLPGEE
+890 EIQSKLQPGEE
-901 LWIGNLEV
+901 LRIGE
-909 TDKTEKTDIIKYF
+909 TKIDSTTKKEDIIKYF
-922 TTAISPENMS
+922 TKAISPDNMS

-971 KTDEFKSFSK
+971 KTGEFKYFSK

-986 KIEVYWKLTWWGGYY
+986 KIEVYWKSTWGWNGYY

-1006 NGQEVR
+1006 NGHEVR
-1012 VHSNTVHYE
+1012 VDSNTVHSE

-1041 PDKDDKVDQ
+1041 PDEDGKVNQ

-1061 LEWNYDAGNLV
+1061 LEWNYDAGKLV
-1072 NGKGNQLVGLD
+1072 NGKDNQTVGLD

-1093 EGNGHYEYDR
+1093 EGSGHYEYDR
-1103 GTPNNCPDK
+1103 GNRNNNPDK

-1126 IKENGS
+1126 IKDKDGS

-1137 GQRGDYWTPGI
+1137 GQWGDYWNPGI
-1148 SAEDQAINAYLKA
+1148 SAEDEAINAYLKA
-1161 TGSSKTAASLTK
+1161 TGSSKTYRDLTT
-1173 KERDAIVGTYV
+1173 KERNAIVGTYV
-1184 VQIGTTGTNSTGESG
+1184 VKIGTTGTNSTGESG

-1207 ELTAYGYMTRDANT
+1207 ELTAYGYMSRDANT

-1235 YVGGYDLMISKLTQV
+1235 YVGGYDLMISELTQV

-1277 FANRLLE
+1277 FAKRLLE
-1284 LNKQTTTHKT
+1284 LNKQTTTTHKT
-1294 SESATAYG
+1294 GEGATAYG
-1302 ENTSGGFD
+1302 ENTSGDFD
-1310 GAYTQNKSET
+1310 GTYTQKKSET
-1320 VTGSGTGKGH
+1320 VEGSGTGKGH

-1340 LFTGSG
+1340 IFSGSG
-1346 SKEHDEGKVSYT
+1346 SKEHDEGSVSYT
-1358 YRTTDKVD
+1358 HRTTDKVN

-1408 PPVDP
+1408 PPE
-1413 DTPDGP
+1413 TP

-1424 PDEVM
+1424 PDEVV

-1435 LPAVQD
+1435 LPPVQD
-1441 AAPDEVVLPAEPEL
+1441 ATPDAPVLPSDAVL
-1455 PAVQDATALPQTGV
+1455 PAVQDALPQTGV

>member
-1 MTNKKLKLAAMSVAL
+1 MLWK
-16 TACVAAQP
+16 
-24 MAAHA
+24 
-29 VEGPDPAEDNAAP
+29 AP
-42 QAEPVAESSTPAPV
+42 TLPRITLPRRPNPPLW
-56 AEEGEKQEK
+56 K
-65 VGEQEEFFPPPVNE
+65 VRPQKARSRAKRASRRSLPPPVNE

-99 IIDYKPAEKPEEPG
+99 TIDYKPAEKPEQPG
-113 ESGKDGETDGSEG
+113 KSGEDGEADGSEG

-162 EATKEETPDSSSSTT
+162 TATKEETPDSSSSTT

-224 STTITDTKKGEEINL
+224 STTITDTKKGEEIDL

-257 KLGDYTVDKVEPAKD
+257 KLGGYTVDKVEPAKD

-281 KTSPTEE
+281 KTSEPET
-288 KEMAA
+288 KEMSA
-293 EDIAKL
+293 EDVAKL
-299 LDVPEGGV
+299 LDVPEDGV
-307 EKKEELDEE
+307 EKKTDDE
-316 GNPKTTYT
+316 GKTTYI
-324 LKKEEISTDE
+324 LKKEETSTDE

-352 ETTTETTLVLK
+352 ETTTETTLKLK
-363 VEKGTVDVNNED
+363 VEKGTVDVDEKD

-402 EKLGEMLQD
+402 EKLGEMLKD
-411 EYYNNVTGEYV
+411 EYYNNDTGEYV
-422 YTENVDGKEYTYK
+422 YTETDANGKEYTYK
-435 VKKMED
+435 VKKTED
-441 SKPLTNAQL
+441 TKPLTNKQL
-450 AERLGEGFTGDDNG
+450 ADRLGEGFTGDDNG

-471 LTFDQMEAVRKT
+471 LNLDQMEAVRKT

-505 SIESAKET
+505 SIKSAEET

-522 LTDAARNAGIN
+522 LTDAAKKTGIN
-533 VETDDFK
+533 VDSEDFK

-560 ADGNVHTVTLRYN
+560 ADGNVHTVTLRYD

-579 PQPGTPDSSKDT
+579 PQPGSSDPSKDT

-622 TYVKPGSGELPSLDG
+622 TYVKPGSGELPSFDG

-651 YKKEDTVTS
+651 YKKEETVTS

-722 GIKCV
+722 GIKRV
-727 EWTIDELSESTK
+727 EWTIDTLSESTK
-739 TDAKDLNDKLVIPGG
+739 TDTKDLNDKLVIPGG
-754 KNWSIDEKA
+754 KNWSIDENA
-763 RTITVDGKTYDKVTK
+763 GTITVDGNIYRNVTK
-778 TNDGYTCTVEDKNG
+778 TDDGYTCTVEDKNG

-901 LWIGNLEV
+901 LWIG
-909 TDKTEKTDIIKYF
+909 KTKIDSTTKKEDIIKYF
-922 TTAISPENMS
+922 TKAISPENMS

-986 KIEVYWKLTWWGGYY
+986 KIEVYWKSTWLWYGYY

-1012 VHSNTVHYE
+1012 VDNNTVHSE

-1041 PDKDDKVDQ
+1041 PDEDGKVDQ

-1072 NGKGNQLVGLD
+1072 NGKGNQPVGLD

-1093 EGNGHYEYDR
+1093 KGDGHYEYDR
-1103 GTPNNCPDK
+1103 GNSNNCPDK

-1148 SAEDQAINAYLKA
+1148 SAEDEAINAYLKA
-1161 TGSSKTAASLTK
+1161 TGSNKTAASLTK

-1235 YVGGYDLMISKLTQV
+1235 YVGGYDLMISELTQV

-1277 FANRLLE
+1277 FAKRLLE
-1284 LNKQTTTHKT
+1284 LNKQTTTTHKT
-1294 SESATAYG
+1294 GEGATAYG
-1302 ENTSGGFD
+1302 ENTSGDFD
-1310 GAYTQNKSET
+1310 GTYTQKKSET
-1320 VTGSGTGKGH
+1320 VEGSGTGKGH

-1340 LFTGSG
+1340 IFSGSG
-1346 SKEHDEGKVSYT
+1346 SKEHDEGSVSYT
-1358 YRTTDKVD
+1358 HRTTDKVN
-1366 TTPVSKETVTT
+1366 TTPASKETVTT
-1377 TDAHVD
+1377 TDAHVG

-1408 PPVDP
+1408 PPE
-1413 DTPDGP
+1413 TP

-1424 PDEVM
+1424 PDEVV
-1429 TPETPE
+1429 TPETPKLPPVQDATPDAPVLPSDAV

-1441 AAPDEVVLPAEPEL
+1441 
-1455 PAVQDATALPQTGV
+1455 ALPQTGV

>member
-16 TACVAAQP
+16 TACVTAQP

-42 QAEPVAESSTPAPV
+42 QAEPAPV
-56 AEEGEKQEK
+56 EGKTAEGEVEGEEGK
-65 VGEQEEFFPPPVNE
+65 QEEFTPPPVNE

-99 IIDYKPAEKPEEPG
+99 TIDYKPAEKPEQPG
-113 ESGKDGETDGSEG
+113 KSGEDGEADGSEG

-162 EATKEETPDSSSSTT
+162 TATKEETPDSSSSTT

-239 DDELGKDVR
+239 DDELGKGVR

-257 KLGDYTVDKVEPAKD
+257 KLGDYTVDKVENSKD
-272 GNSKTLTLK
+272 GNSKELTLK
-281 KTSPTEE
+281 KTSEPET
-288 KEMAA
+288 KEMSA
-293 EDIAKL
+293 EDVAKL
-299 LDVPEGGV
+299 LDVPEDGV

-316 GNPKTTYT
+316 GNPKTTYI
-324 LKKEEISTDE
+324 LKKEETSTDE

-341 VTYYKITGNTV
+341 VTYYKVNGNTV
-352 ETTTETTLVLK
+352 TTTTETTLVLK
-363 VEKGTVDVNNED
+363 VEKGTVDVDNKD
-375 LTTEIELPSITAKNT
+375 LTTKVELPSITAKNT

-422 YTENVDGKEYTYK
+422 YTETDANGKEYTYK
-435 VKKMED
+435 VKKTED
-441 SKPLTNAQL
+441 TKPLTNKQL
-450 AERLGEGFTGDDNG
+450 ADRLGEGFTGDDNG

-471 LTFDQMEAVRKT
+471 LNLDQMEAVRKT

-505 SIESAKET
+505 SIKSAEET

-522 LTDAARNAGIN
+522 LTDAAKKTGIN
-533 VETDDFK
+533 VDSEDFK

-560 ADGNVHTVTLRYN
+560 ADGNVHTVTLRYD

-579 PQPGTPDSSKDT
+579 PQPGSSDPSKDT

-651 YKKEDTVTS
+651 YKKEETVTS

-672 TITESSASLSDT
+672 TIAESSASLTDT
-684 EKEEIAWAELLNQ
+684 EKEEIAWKELQ
-697 HPEYKNKDELKAA
+697 NKTGKDKATLLQE
-710 GYNINI
+710 GYSIDI
-716 SSMDFS
+716 GSMDFS
-722 GIKCV
+722 GIKRV
-727 EWTIDELSESTK
+727 EWTIDTLSESTK
-739 TDAKDLNDKLVIPGG
+739 TDTKDLNDKLVIPGG
-754 KNWSIDEKA
+754 KNWSIDENA
-763 RTITVDGKTYDKVTK
+763 GTITVDGNIYRNVTK
-778 TNDGYTCTVEDKNG
+778 TDDGYTCTVEDKNG

-831 DGKTATFTKGNETIT
+831 DGKTATFTKGDETIT

-890 EIQSKLLPGEE
+890 EIRSKLQPGEE
-901 LWIGNLEV
+901 LWIG
-909 TDKTEKTDIIKYF
+909 KTKIDSTTQKEDIIKYF
-922 TTAISPENMS
+922 TKAISPENMS

-939 LQEQERIAKNSTY
+939 LQEQERIAKSSTY

-971 KTDEFKSFSK
+971 KTDEFKYFSK

-986 KIEVYWKLTWWGGYY
+986 KIEVYWKSTWWGGYY

-1006 NGQEVR
+1006 TGQEVR

-1041 PDKDDKVDQ
+1041 PDEDGKVNQ

-1061 LEWNYDAGNLV
+1061 LEWNYDAGKLV
-1072 NGKGNQLVGLD
+1072 NGKDNQTVGLD

-1093 EGNGHYEYDR
+1093 EGSGHYEYDR
-1103 GTPNNCPDK
+1103 GNRNNNPDK

-1126 IKENGS
+1126 IKDKDGS

-1137 GQRGDYWTPGI
+1137 GQWGDYWNPGI
-1148 SAEDQAINAYLKA
+1148 SAEDEAINAYLKA
-1161 TGSSKTAASLTK
+1161 TGSSKTYRDLTT
-1173 KERDAIVGTYV
+1173 KERNAIVGTYV
-1184 VQIGTTGTNSTGESG
+1184 VKIGTTGTNSTGESG

-1207 ELTAYGYMTRDANT
+1207 ELTAYGYMSRDANT

-1235 YVGGYDLMISKLTQV
+1235 YVGGYDLMISELTQV
-1250 SEGKV
+1250 REGKV

-1277 FANRLLE
+1277 FAKRLLE
-1284 LNKQTTTHKT
+1284 LNKQTTTTHKT
-1294 SESATAYG
+1294 GEGATAYG
-1302 ENTSGGFD
+1302 ENTSGDFD
-1310 GAYTQNKSET
+1310 GTYTQKKSET
-1320 VTGSGTGKGH
+1320 VEGSGTGKGH

-1340 LFTGSG
+1340 IFSGSG
-1346 SKEHDEGKVSYT
+1346 SKEHDEGSVSYT
-1358 YRTTDKVD
+1358 HRTTDKVN

-1377 TDAHVD
+1377 TDAHVG
-1383 YNYTSIETRTVT
+1383 YNYTSIETRKVT

-1424 PDEVM
+1424 PDEVV

-1435 LPAVQD
+1435 LPPVQD
-1441 AAPDEVVLPAEPEL
+1441 ATPDAPVLPSDAVL
-1455 PAVQDATALPQTGV
+1455 PAVQDALPQTGV
-1469 NWMAALGMAFSG
+1469 NWIAALGMAFSG
-1481 MLLTIAG
+1481 MLLMVVG

>member
-29 VEGPDPAEDNAAP
+29 VEGPDSVEDNAAP
-42 QAEPVAESSTPAPV
+42 QAEPAPV
-56 AEEGEKQEK
+56 EGKTAEGEVEGEEEKQE
-65 VGEQEEFFPPPVNE
+65 EFVPPVND
-79 EAKSEEQAPA
+79 EAKKDDQAPA

-99 IIDYKPAEKPEEPG
+99 TIDYKPAEKPEEP
-113 ESGKDGETDGSEG
+113 
-126 SGETDETEN
+126 GETDETEN

-248 PDWKTDKDA
+248 PDWSTDEKA
-257 KLGDYTVDKVEPAKD
+257 KLGDYTVKEVEPAKD

-281 KTSPTEE
+281 KTSEPET
-288 KEMAA
+288 KKMSA
-293 EDIAKL
+293 EDVAKL
-299 LDVPEGGV
+299 LDVPEDGV
-307 EKKEELDEE
+307 EKKTDDE
-316 GNPKTTYT
+316 GKTTYI
-324 LKKEEISTDE
+324 LKKEETSTDE

-402 EKLGEMLQD
+402 EKLGEMLKD
-411 EYYNNVTGEYV
+411 EYYNNDTGEYV
-422 YTENVDGKEYTYK
+422 YTETDANGKEYTYK
-435 VKKMED
+435 VKKTED
-441 SKPLTNAQL
+441 TKQLTNEQL
-450 AERLGEGFTGDDNG
+450 ANRLGEGFTADANG

-471 LTFDQMEAVRKT
+471 LNFDQMEAVRKT

-505 SIESAKET
+505 SIKSAEET

-684 EKEEIAWAELLNQ
+684 EKEEIAWNELQ
-697 HPEYKNKDELKAA
+697 NKTGKDKATLIQE
-710 GYNINI
+710 GYSIDI
-716 SSMDFS
+716 GSMDFS
-722 GIKCV
+722 GIKRV

-763 RTITVDGKTYDKVTK
+763 GTITVDGKTYDKVTK

-831 DGKTATFTKGNETIT
+831 DGKTATFTKGDETIT

-890 EIQSKLLPGEE
+890 EIQSKLQPGEE

-939 LQEQERIAKNSTY
+939 LQEQERIAKSSTY

-986 KIEVYWKLTWWGGYY
+986 KIEVYWKSTWWGGYY

-1041 PDKDDKVDQ
+1041 PDKDGNVDQ

-1072 NGKGNQLVGLD
+1072 NGKGNQPVVLD

-1093 EGNGHYEYDR
+1093 EGDGHYEYDR
-1103 GTPNNCPDK
+1103 GNPNNCPDK

-1126 IKENGS
+1126 IKENGN

-1137 GQRGDYWTPGI
+1137 GGFDDYWYWV

-1161 TGSSKTAASLTK
+1161 TGSNKTAASLTK

-1184 VQIGTTGTNSTGESG
+1184 VKIGTTGTNSTGESG
-1199 YQVYLKSS
+1199 YQVYLKTS

-1302 ENTSGGFD
+1302 ENTSGGFN
-1310 GAYTQNKSET
+1310 GAYTQDKSET

-1340 LFTGSG
+1340 LFSGKGETSYDTGS
-1346 SKEHDEGKVSYT
+1346 VSYS
-1358 YRTTDKVD
+1358 YRTTDKVN

-1395 VNGEETVIVPPVT
+1395 VNGEETVIVPPV
-1408 PPVDP
+1408 DP

-1435 LPAVQD
+1435 LPPVQD
-1441 AAPDEVVLPAEPEL
+1441 ATPDDAAPETPVLPSDAVL
-1455 PAVQDATALPQTGV
+1455 PAVQDALPQTGV

-1481 MLLTIAG
+1481 MLLMVVG
-1488 AFASLKYKEK
+1488 AFTSLKYKEK

>member
-29 VEGPDPAEDNAAP
+29 VEGPDSVEDNAAP
-42 QAEPVAESSTPAPV
+42 QAEPAPV
-56 AEEGEKQEK
+56 EGKTAEGEVEGEEEKQE
-65 VGEQEEFFPPPVNE
+65 EFVPPVNE

-99 IIDYKPAEKPEEPG
+99 TIDYKPAAKPEEPG
-113 ESGKDGETDGSEG
+113 E
-126 SGETDETEN
+126 TDEPET
-135 PDGTYVKGDVIDN
+135 PGDTHLKGDVIDN
-148 SKKDEATGKDGKIG
+148 SKKDEVTGEDGKIG
-162 EATKEETPDSSSSTT
+162 TATKEETPDSSSSTT

-224 STTITDTKKGEEINL
+224 STTITDTKKGDKIDLNK
-239 DDELGKDVR
+239 ELKNKDGEVDK
-248 PDWKTDKDA
+248 PTWETKTDD
-257 KLGDYTVDKVEPAKD
+257 KLGDYTVKEVEDTKGDP
-272 GNSKTLTLK
+272 NSKTLTLK
-281 KTSPTEE
+281 KTSEPET
-288 KEMAA
+288 KKMSA
-293 EDIAKL
+293 EDVAKL
-299 LDVPEGGV
+299 LDVPEDGV
-307 EKKEELDEE
+307 EKKTDDE
-316 GNPKTTYT
+316 GNTTYT
-324 LKKEEISTDE
+324 LKKEETSTDE

-341 VTYYKITGNTV
+341 VTYYEITGNTV
-352 ETTTETTLVLK
+352 KTTTETTLVLK
-363 VEKGTVDVNNED
+363 VEKGTVDVDNED
-375 LTTEIELPSITAKNT
+375 LTTEIKLPSITAKNT

-402 EKLGEMLQD
+402 EKLGKMLD
-411 EYYNNVTGEYV
+411 DKNYNKDTGEYV
-422 YTENVDGKEYTYK
+422 YTETVDGKEYTYK
-435 VKKMED
+435 VKKTENT
-441 SKPLTNAQL
+441 KPLTPAQL
-450 AERLGEGFTGDDNG
+450 AERLGEGFTADDNG

-471 LTFDQMEAVRKT
+471 LNLDQMEAVRKT

-505 SIESAKET
+505 SIKSAEET

-522 LTDAARNAGIN
+522 LTDAAKKTGIN
-533 VETDDFK
+533 VDSEDFK

-622 TYVKPGSGELPSLDG
+622 TYVKPGSGKLPSLDG
-637 WTIASKDPEKGTTT
+637 WTVDINDPEKGTTI

-672 TITESSASLSDT
+672 TITESSASLTDA
-684 EKEEIAWAELLNQ
+684 EKEEIAWKELQ
-697 HPEYKNKDELKAA
+697 NKSGKDKATLLQE
-710 GYNINI
+710 GYSIDI
-716 SSMDFS
+716 GSMDFS
-722 GIKCV
+722 GIKRV

-763 RTITVDGKTYDKVTK
+763 RTITVDGKTYDNVTK

-804 APLTPEEIQTAL
+804 APLTPDEIQTAL

-831 DGKTATFTKGNETIT
+831 DGKTATFTKGDETIT

-867 VTDIIKDNKDLEKA
+867 VTGIIKDDKDLEKA

-890 EIQSKLLPGEE
+890 EIQSKLQPGEE
-901 LWIGNLEV
+901 LRIGE
-909 TDKTEKTDIIKYF
+909 TKIDSTTKKEDIIKYF
-922 TTAISPENMS
+922 TKAISPDNMS

-971 KTDEFKSFSK
+971 KTGEFKYFSK

-986 KIEVYWKLTWWGGYY
+986 KIEVYWKSTWGWNGYY

-1006 NGQEVR
+1006 NGHEVR
-1012 VHSNTVHYE
+1012 VDSNTVHSE
-1021 EQRDDIGHLD
+1021 EQRDDIKHLD

-1041 PDKDDKVDQ
+1041 PDKDGKVDQ
-1050 TDCVLVSKNLK
+1050 TDCVLVSKDLK
-1061 LEWNYDAGNLV
+1061 LEWNYDAGKLV
-1072 NGKGNQLVGLD
+1072 NGKDNQTVGLD

-1093 EGNGHYEYDR
+1093 EGDGHYEYDR
-1103 GTPNNCPDK
+1103 GNPNNCPDK

-1137 GQRGDYWTPGI
+1137 GGYDGWHWV

-1173 KERDAIVGTYV
+1173 KERNAIVGTYV
-1184 VQIGTTGTNSTGESG
+1184 VKIGTTDTNSTGESG
-1199 YQVYLKSS
+1199 YQVYLKTS

-1302 ENTSGGFD
+1302 ENTSGGFN
-1310 GAYTQNKSET
+1310 GAYTQDKSET

-1340 LFTGSG
+1340 LFSGKGETSYDTGS
-1346 SKEHDEGKVSYT
+1346 VSYS
-1358 YRTTDKVD
+1358 YRTTDKVN

-1408 PPVDP
+1408 PPE
-1413 DTPDGP
+1413 TP

-1424 PDEVM
+1424 PDEVV

-1435 LPAVQD
+1435 LPPVQD
-1441 AAPDEVVLPAEPEL
+1441 ATPDEVVLPAEPEL

>member
-1 MTNKKLKLAAMSVAL
+1 M
-16 TACVAAQP
+16 
-24 MAAHA
+24 
-29 VEGPDPAEDNAAP
+29 
-42 QAEPVAESSTPAPV
+42 
-56 AEEGEKQEK
+56 
-65 VGEQEEFFPPPVNE
+65 NE
-79 EAKSEEQAPA
+79 EAKKDDQAPA

-113 ESGKDGETDGSEG
+113 KSGEDGEADGSEG

-257 KLGDYTVDKVEPAKD
+257 KLGGYTVDKVEPAKD

-299 LDVPEGGV
+299 LDVPKDGV
-307 EKKEELDEE
+307 EKKTDDE
-316 GNPKTTYT
+316 GNTTYT
-324 LKKEEISTDE
+324 LKKEETSTDE

-341 VTYYKITGNTV
+341 TTYYEITGTSV
-352 ETTTETTLVLK
+352 KTRTETTLKLK
-363 VEKGTVDVNNED
+363 VEKGTVDVDDKD
-375 LTTEIELPSITAKNT
+375 LTTKVELPSITAKNT

-402 EKLGEMLQD
+402 EKLGEMLKD

-435 VKKMED
+435 VKKTENT
-441 SKPLTNAQL
+441 KPLTHAQL
-450 AERLGEGFTGDDNG
+450 ADRLGEGFTGDDNG

-471 LTFDQMEAVRKT
+471 LNLDQMEAVRKT

-505 SIESAKET
+505 SIKSAEET

-522 LTDAARNAGIN
+522 LTDAAKKTGIN
-533 VETDDFK
+533 VDSEDFK

-560 ADGNVHTVTLRYN
+560 ADGNVHTVTLRYD

-579 PQPGTPDSSKDT
+579 PQPGSSDPSKDT

-651 YKKEDTVTS
+651 YKKEETVTS

-672 TITESSASLSDT
+672 TITESSASISDA
-684 EKEEIAWAELLNQ
+684 EKEEIAWKELQ
-697 HPEYKNKDELKAA
+697 NKTGKDKATLLQE
-710 GYNINI
+710 GYSIDI
-716 SSMDFS
+716 GSMDFS
-722 GIKCV
+722 GIKRV
-727 EWTIDELSESTK
+727 EWTIDTLSESTK
-739 TDAKDLNDKLVIPGG
+739 TDTKDLNDKLVIPGG
-754 KNWSIDEKA
+754 KNWSIDENA
-763 RTITVDGKTYDKVTK
+763 GTITVDGNIYRNVTK
-778 TNDGYTCTVEDKNG
+778 TDDGYTCTVEDKNG
-792 VKTTYTFTKQAG
+792 VKTTYTFTKKAG
-804 APLTPEEIQTAL
+804 APLTPDEIQTAL

-831 DGKTATFTKGNETIT
+831 DGKTATFTKGDETIT

-867 VTDIIKDNKDLEKA
+867 VTGIIKDDKDLEKA

-890 EIQSKLLPGEE
+890 EIQSKLQPGEE
-901 LWIGNLEV
+901 LRIGE
-909 TDKTEKTDIIKYF
+909 TKIDSTTKKEDIIKYF
-922 TTAISPENMS
+922 TKAISPDNMS

-971 KTDEFKSFSK
+971 KTGEFKYFSK

-986 KIEVYWKLTWWGGYY
+986 KIEVYWKSTWGWNGYY

-1012 VHSNTVHYE
+1012 VHSNTVHSE

-1041 PDKDDKVDQ
+1041 PDEDGKVNQ

-1061 LEWNYDAGNLV
+1061 LEWNYDAGKLV
-1072 NGKGNQLVGLD
+1072 NGKDNQTVGLD

-1093 EGNGHYEYDR
+1093 EGSGHYEYDR
-1103 GTPNNCPDK
+1103 GNRNNNPDK

-1137 GQRGDYWTPGI
+1137 GQWGDYWNPGI
-1148 SAEDQAINAYLKA
+1148 SAEDEAINAYLKA
-1161 TGSSKTAASLTK
+1161 TGSSKTYRDLTT
-1173 KERDAIVGTYV
+1173 KERNAIVGTYV
-1184 VQIGTTGTNSTGESG
+1184 VKIGTTGTNSTGESG

-1207 ELTAYGYMTRDANT
+1207 ELTAYGYMSRDANT

-1235 YVGGYDLMISKLTQV
+1235 YVGGYDLMISELTQV

-1255 VGQTESTIK
+1255 IGQTESTIK

-1277 FANRLLE
+1277 FAKRLLE
-1284 LNKQTTTHKT
+1284 LNKQTTTTHKT
-1294 SESATAYG
+1294 GEGATAYG
-1302 ENTSGGFD
+1302 ENTSGDFD
-1310 GAYTQNKSET
+1310 GTYTQKKSET
-1320 VTGSGTGKGH
+1320 VEASGTGSGH

-1340 LFTGSG
+1340 IFSGSG
-1346 SKEHDEGKVSYT
+1346 SKEHDEGSISYT
-1358 YRTTDKVD
+1358 HRTTDKVN

-1377 TDAHVD
+1377 TDAHVG
-1383 YNYTSIETRTVT
+1383 YNYTSIETRKVT

-1424 PDEVM
+1424 PDEVV

-1435 LPAVQD
+1435 LPPVQD
-1441 AAPDEVVLPAEPEL
+1441 ATPDAPVLPSDAVL
-1455 PAVQDATALPQTGV
+1455 PAVQDALPQTGV

>member
-1 MTNKKLKLAAMSVAL
+1 M
-16 TACVAAQP
+16 
-24 MAAHA
+24 
-29 VEGPDPAEDNAAP
+29 
-42 QAEPVAESSTPAPV
+42 
-56 AEEGEKQEK
+56 
-65 VGEQEEFFPPPVNE
+65 NE

-89 FGPGTKTDDI
+89 FGPGIKTDDI
-99 IIDYKPAEKPEEPG
+99 TIDYKPAAKPEEPG
-113 ESGKDGETDGSEG
+113 E
-126 SGETDETEN
+126 TDEPET
-135 PDGTYVKGDVIDN
+135 PGDTHLKGDVIDN
-148 SKKDEATGKDGKIG
+148 SKKDEATGEDGKIG
-162 EATKEETPDSSSSTT
+162 TATKEETPDSSSSTT

-209 GTETTTTTGTGKADS
+209 GTQTTTTTGTGEAKS
-224 STTITDTKKGEEINL
+224 ETTITDTKKGEEINL

-257 KLGDYTVDKVEPAKD
+257 KLGGYTVDKVEPAKD

-281 KTSPTEE
+281 KTSEPET
-288 KEMAA
+288 KEMSA
-293 EDIAKL
+293 EDVAKL
-299 LDVPEGGV
+299 LDVPEDGV
-307 EKKEELDEE
+307 EKKTDDE
-316 GNPKTTYT
+316 GKTTYI
-324 LKKEEISTDE
+324 LKKEETSTDE

-435 VKKMED
+435 VKKTED

-622 TYVKPGSGELPSLDG
+622 TYVKPGSGKLPSLDG
-637 WTIASKDPEKGTTT
+637 WTVDINDPEKGTTI
-651 YKKEDTVTS
+651 YKKEDTVTL
-660 PDGTS
+660 PDGTI

-697 HPEYKNKDELKAA
+697 HPEYKSKDELKAA

-722 GIKCV
+722 GIKRV
-727 EWTIDELSESTK
+727 EWTINELSESTK

-831 DGKTATFTKGNETIT
+831 DGKTATFTKGDETIT

-890 EIQSKLLPGEE
+890 EIRSKLLPGEE
-901 LWIGNLEV
+901 LWIG
-909 TDKTEKTDIIKYF
+909 KTKIDSTTQKEDIIKYF
-922 TTAISPENMS
+922 TKAISPENMS

-939 LQEQERIAKNSTY
+939 LQEQERIAKSSTY

-971 KTDEFKSFSK
+971 KTDEFKYFSK

-986 KIEVYWKLTWWGGYY
+986 KIEVYWKSTWWGGYY

-1006 NGQEVR
+1006 TGQEVR

-1041 PDKDDKVDQ
+1041 PDKDGKVDQ
-1050 TDCVLVSKNLK
+1050 TDCVLVSKDLK

-1072 NGKGNQLVGLD
+1072 NGKGNQTVGLD

-1093 EGNGHYEYDR
+1093 EGDGHYEYDR
-1103 GTPNNCPDK
+1103 GNRNNNPDK

-1137 GQRGDYWTPGI
+1137 GGYDGWYWV
-1148 SAEDQAINAYLKA
+1148 SAEDQAINAYLEA

-1235 YVGGYDLMISKLTQV
+1235 YVGGYDLMISELTQV
-1250 SEGKV
+1250 REGKV

-1277 FANRLLE
+1277 FAKRLLE
-1284 LNKQTTTHKT
+1284 LNKQTTTTHKT
-1294 SESATAYG
+1294 GEGATAYG
-1302 ENTSGGFD
+1302 ENTSGDFD
-1310 GAYTQNKSET
+1310 GTYTQKKSET
-1320 VTGSGTGKGH
+1320 VEGSGTGKGH

-1340 LFTGSG
+1340 IFSGSG

-1358 YRTTDKVD
+1358 YRTTDKVN

-1377 TDAHVD
+1377 TDAHVG
-1383 YNYTSIETRTVT
+1383 YNYTSIETRKVT

-1424 PDEVM
+1424 PDEVV

>member
-1 MTNKKLKLAAMSVAL
+1 M
-16 TACVAAQP
+16 
-24 MAAHA
+24 
-29 VEGPDPAEDNAAP
+29 
-42 QAEPVAESSTPAPV
+42 
-56 AEEGEKQEK
+56 
-65 VGEQEEFFPPPVNE
+65 NE
-79 EAKSEEQAPA
+79 EAKKDDQAPA

-113 ESGKDGETDGSEG
+113 KSGEDGEADGSEG

-184 VKKGDPVV
+184 VKKGESVV

-257 KLGDYTVDKVEPAKD
+257 KLGGYTVDKVEPAED
-272 GNSKTLTLK
+272 GNSKELTLK

-307 EKKEELDEE
+307 EKKTDDE
-316 GNPKTTYT
+316 GNTTYT
-324 LKKEEISTDE
+324 LKKEETSTDE

-341 VTYYKITGNTV
+341 VTYYEITGNSV
-352 ETTTETTLVLK
+352 KTTTETTLKLK
-363 VEKGTVDVNNED
+363 VEKGTETKKDQD
-375 LTTEIELPSITAKNT
+375 LSTEAELPDSITVKNGKSELKVSKDILEKALDNGGTYT
-390 DETKTDVIEISS
+390 DTDKNITYTVTKKEESS
-402 EKLGEMLQD
+402 TKLSNE
-411 EYYNNVTGEYV
+411 
-422 YTENVDGKEYTYK
+422 
-435 VKKMED
+435 
-441 SKPLTNAQL
+441 QL
-450 AERLGEGFTGDDNG
+450 AKRLGDGFTYNAADDSIS
-464 VYYKGEK
+464 YKGEK
-471 LTFDQMEAVRKT
+471 LTISQNDVYRKL
-483 LSYTVE
+483 LSYDVT
-489 VTEVTKT
+489 VTETIKNE
-496 PGQVEGGQE
+496 GQVEGGQA
-505 SIESAKET
+505 SIDKANND

-522 LTDAARNAGIN
+522 LTDAAKKTGIN
-533 VETDDFK
+533 VDSEDFK

-560 ADGNVHTVTLRYN
+560 ADGNVHTVTLCYD

-579 PQPGTPDSSKDT
+579 PEPGSSDPSKNT
-591 ETRKDVT
+591 ETREDIKDYTV
-598 DNVITGTA
+598 TGTA

-622 TYVKPGSGELPSLDG
+622 TYVKPGSGELPSLEG
-637 WTIASKDPEKGTTT
+637 WTFDGIDTEKGTTT
-651 YKKEDTVTS
+651 YKKEETVTS

-672 TITESSASLSDT
+672 TIKESSASLTDA
-684 EKEEIAWAELLNQ
+684 EKEEIAWKELQ
-697 HPEYKNKDELKAA
+697 NKSGKDKATLLQE
-710 GYNINI
+710 GYSIDI
-716 SSMDFS
+716 GSMDFS
-722 GIKCV
+722 GIKRV
-727 EWTIDELSESTK
+727 EWTIDTLSESTK
-739 TDAKDLNDKLVIPGG
+739 TDTKDLNDKLVIPGG
-754 KNWSIDEKA
+754 KNWSIDENA
-763 RTITVDGKTYDKVTK
+763 GTITVDGNIYRNVTK
-778 TNDGYTCTVEDKNG
+778 TDDGYTCTVEDKNG
-792 VKTTYTFTKQAG
+792 VKTTYTFTKKAG

-831 DGKTATFTKGNETIT
+831 DGKTATFTKGDETIT

-867 VTDIIKDNKDLEKA
+867 VTGIIKDDKDLEKA

-890 EIQSKLLPGEE
+890 EIQSKLQPGEE
-901 LWIGNLEV
+901 LRIGE
-909 TDKTEKTDIIKYF
+909 TKIDSTTKKEDIIKYF
-922 TTAISPENMS
+922 TKAISPDNMS

-971 KTDEFKSFSK
+971 KTGEFKYFSK

-986 KIEVYWKLTWWGGYY
+986 KIEVYWKSTWGWNGYY

-1006 NGQEVR
+1006 NGHEVR
-1012 VHSNTVHYE
+1012 VDSNTVHSE

-1041 PDKDDKVDQ
+1041 PDEDGKVNQ

-1061 LEWNYDAGNLV
+1061 LEWNYDAGKLV
-1072 NGKGNQLVGLD
+1072 NGKDNQTVGLD

-1093 EGNGHYEYDR
+1093 EGDGHYEYDR
-1103 GTPNNCPDK
+1103 GNPNKNPDK

-1126 IKENGS
+1126 IKDKDGS

-1137 GQRGDYWTPGI
+1137 GQWGDYWNPGI
-1148 SAEDQAINAYLKA
+1148 SAEDEAINAYLKA
-1161 TGSSKTAASLTK
+1161 TGSSKTYRDLTT
-1173 KERDAIVGTYV
+1173 KERNAIVGTYV
-1184 VQIGTTGTNSTGESG
+1184 VKIGTTGTNSTGESG

-1207 ELTAYGYMTRDANT
+1207 ELTAYGYMSRDANT

-1235 YVGGYDLMISKLTQV
+1235 YVGGYDLMISELTQV
-1250 SEGKV
+1250 REGKV

-1277 FANRLLE
+1277 FAKRLLE
-1284 LNKQTTTHKT
+1284 LNKQTTTTHKT
-1294 SESATAYG
+1294 GEGATAYG
-1302 ENTSGGFD
+1302 ENTSGDFD
-1310 GAYTQNKSET
+1310 GTYTQKKSET
-1320 VTGSGTGKGH
+1320 VEGSGTGKGH

-1340 LFTGSG
+1340 IFSGSG
-1346 SKEHDEGKVSYT
+1346 SKEHDEGSVSYT
-1358 YRTTDKVD
+1358 HRTTDKVN

-1377 TDAHVD
+1377 TDAHVG

-1408 PPVDP
+1408 PPE
-1413 DTPDGP
+1413 TP

-1424 PDEVM
+1424 PDEVV

-1435 LPAVQD
+1435 LPPVQD
-1441 AAPDEVVLPAEPEL
+1441 ATPDAPVLPSDAVL
-1455 PAVQDATALPQTGV
+1455 PAVQDALPQTGV